1 MSILNLLRGLNVEVD
16 PIKNKVTITG
26 LRFLY
31 VCRDLEKYIGAKM
44 LYSILDNVS
53 YSRLVFSMF
62 YLPDFYHAINTLLTD
77 PKFKRRIRSGREL
90 LAIRTELEKI
100 PLIAN
105 IKIINETEPNAIPK
119 IDKSKLN
126 KIFNNIK
133 LFDYQDKFIDDCI
146 WKSKLL
152 GLNGY
157 LLDAPPG
164 AGKAQPLYSKVKIPG
179 GWTTMGEIQPGDYVE
194 TDEGK
199 YTRVLDTFPQGL
211 RDVYEITFKDG
222 RKVRCDEN
230 HLWKVHFYDWKLP
243 NTCDD
248 GYRIK
253 TTLEMIKEHKRVRS
267 KGKYLKIPLV
277 TGIDRPSYRDVDL
290 PLDPYFLGAILGD
303 GGISG
308 TGVHIHTPDEEIIDK
323 IREKL
328 IPECQIIKNNY
339 IESTCPVFSVVRSG
353 RENGRKN
360 QVKEI
365 LIELGLYG
373 KRAWEKS
380 IPEVYF
386 TGSYHQRLELLK
398 GLLDT
403 DGYAGNGGS
412 IEFSSTSET
421 MALQVQEL
429 VWSIGGICKLAKR
442 QTYFTHK
449 GVKKSGRISYRLNI
463 RHQFPESLF
472 HVTRKRDNLSN
483 DNQYSRHGLKLAI
496 TDIEY
501 IGKEETKCISILSE
515 KKLYLTDN
523 YIVTHNTITSIS
535 LMEVL
540 DADTIIVV
548 CPKKAVNNVWDETI
562 NRIYKEPQS
571 YSMSLPV
578 LHGPSKPAGFDI
590 NDHFIVC
597 HYESLGKLNDYL
609 KSIKI
614 PNKKYAVVLDECLHP
629 DTEVLTPTGF
639 KSIKDVT
646 TDDKVLQYNPDGSN
660 SWVNPSRVVKKPT
673 LESHHYINSR
683 WEQVVTPN
691 HRMIYKQKHRKSGE
705 LSLREKLSK
714 DYYPGD
720 DNTIVSGILIN
731 NGKTKLT
738 PLEKLLIAIQA
749 DGSINY
755 VSEVSKFIKIEFHL
769 TKERKINRLLNI
781 LKDVGIE
788 YSDYS
793 SRNTDRIDK
802 RFLIR
807 IPFEML
813 DFLKGFESCAKKIKS
828 FDSWVDLSDK
838 TSDWC
843 REFIEELVEWDG
855 YKSPPV
861 DGIIKYI
868 YYSSTESIN
877 ADIVQLVAA
886 NCGVRIKRTLSI
898 DDRKETYKDNHR
910 INMMKVS
917 LANNQCTRKVINKHI
932 DPVDFYCVTVPS
944 GMFYVRY
951 NNKVSVTGNCH
962 SLNSHNSERS
972 IQFRELVSKIDP
984 IFCLWMSG
992 TPIKALGTETMTMF
1006 ATIDRLFDKSV
1017 YKSFLKVFGISGVY
1031 AISVMAHRLQLVR
1044 SEIKTNGSGVEQYT
1058 HKVKVTL
1065 QNGADYTLKTISNK
1079 MIDYVKERKE
1089 YYQKNAKKYEED
1101 FFTSIDV
1108 YISEVTR
1115 GRGNTTLFRN
1125 ELEDYLTK
1133 AKTLHNGYSPTDPK
1147 HKQYVLECNYYED
1160 KVIIPRLPNDVKK
1173 IFRKAKS
1180 VYKYVELTI
1189 MGEALGNILGK
1200 ARSRCNADMVK
1211 QLVTDAKVISEDG
1224 EIYQSNLP
1232 DLILNAQAKTIIFTD
1247 YVEVV
1252 KETEYQLKLKGF
1264 KPISIFGETT
1274 SGNGL
1279 ALQTKIFKED
1289 SEINPLITTY
1299 KTLSEAVPLTEANR
1313 VIFLNLPFRSG
1324 TYEQAVKRANRIGQ
1338 TLDVDLFEVTLDT
1351 GEEPNIS
1358 TRNEDILKWSEE
1370 QVALILG
1377 KKLPEENKEILHG
1390 LIETST
1396 IEDKV
1401 KTGINTITKV
1411 ASKFLDW

>member
-16 PIKNKVTITG
+16 PVSNKVTITG

-164 AGKAQPLYSKVKIPG
+164 AGKTA
-179 GWTTMGEIQPGDYVE
+179 
-194 TDEGK
+194 
-199 YTRVLDTFPQGL
+199 
-211 RDVYEITFKDG
+211 
-222 RKVRCDEN
+222 
-230 HLWKVHFYDWKLP
+230 
-243 NTCDD
+243 
-248 GYRIK
+248 
-253 TTLEMIKEHKRVRS
+253 
-267 KGKYLKIPLV
+267 
-277 TGIDRPSYRDVDL
+277 
-290 PLDPYFLGAILGD
+290 A
-303 GGISG
+303 
-308 TGVHIHTPDEEIIDK
+308 
-323 IREKL
+323 
-328 IPECQIIKNNY
+328 
-339 IESTCPVFSVVRSG
+339 
-353 RENGRKN
+353 
-360 QVKEI
+360 
-365 LIELGLYG
+365 
-373 KRAWEKS
+373 
-380 IPEVYF
+380 
-386 TGSYHQRLELLK
+386 
-398 GLLDT
+398 
-403 DGYAGNGGS
+403 
-412 IEFSSTSET
+412 
-421 MALQVQEL
+421 
-429 VWSIGGICKLAKR
+429 
-442 QTYFTHK
+442 
-449 GVKKSGRISYRLNI
+449 
-463 RHQFPESLF
+463 
-472 HVTRKRDNLSN
+472 
-483 DNQYSRHGLKLAI
+483 
-496 TDIEY
+496 
-501 IGKEETKCISILSE
+501 
-515 KKLYLTDN
+515 
-523 YIVTHNTITSIS
+523 SIS

-548 CPKKAVNNVWDETI
+548 CPKKAVNDVWDETI

-578 LHGPSKPAGFDI
+578 LHGLSKPAGFDI

-614 PNKKYAVVLDECLHP
+614 PNKKYAVVLDE
-629 DTEVLTPTGF
+629 
-639 KSIKDVT
+639 S
-646 TDDKVLQYNPDGSN
+646 
-660 SWVNPSRVVKKPT
+660 
-673 LESHHYINSR
+673 
-683 WEQVVTPN
+683 
-691 HRMIYKQKHRKSGE
+691 
-705 LSLREKLSK
+705 
-714 DYYPGD
+714 
-720 DNTIVSGILIN
+720 
-731 NGKTKLT
+731 
-738 PLEKLLIAIQA
+738 
-749 DGSINY
+749 
-755 VSEVSKFIKIEFHL
+755 
-769 TKERKINRLLNI
+769 
-781 LKDVGIE
+781 
-788 YSDYS
+788 
-793 SRNTDRIDK
+793 
-802 RFLIR
+802 
-807 IPFEML
+807 
-813 DFLKGFESCAKKIKS
+813 
-828 FDSWVDLSDK
+828 
-838 TSDWC
+838 
-843 REFIEELVEWDG
+843 
-855 YKSPPV
+855 
-861 DGIIKYI
+861 
-868 YYSSTESIN
+868 
-877 ADIVQLVAA
+877 
-886 NCGVRIKRTLSI
+886 
-898 DDRKETYKDNHR
+898 
-910 INMMKVS
+910 
-917 LANNQCTRKVINKHI
+917 
-932 DPVDFYCVTVPS
+932 
-944 GMFYVRY
+944 
-951 NNKVSVTGNCH
+951 H

-1044 SEIKTNGSGVEQYT
+1044 SEIKTNGSGVEQY

-1089 YYQKNAKKYEED
+1089 YYQKNAKKYEDD
-1101 FFTSIDV
+1101 FFSSIEV
-1108 YISEVTR
+1108 YRSCVVK
-1115 GRGNTTLFRN
+1115 GRGDTGFFRAD
-1125 ELEDYLTK
+1125 LEDYLSK

-1173 IFRKAKS
+1173 VFRKAKS

-1396 IEDKV
+1396 IEDKI
-1401 KTGINTITKV
+1401 KTGIDTVTRV

>member
-16 PIKNKVTITG
+16 PIRNKVEITG

-119 IDKSKLN
+119 LDKSKLN
-126 KIFNNIK
+126 RIFNNIK
-133 LFDYQDKFIDDCI
+133 LFDYQDKFIDDCV

-157 LLDAPPG
+157 LLDAG
-164 AGKAQPLYSKVKIPG
+164 AG
-179 GWTTMGEIQPGDYVE
+179 T
-194 TDEGK
+194 GK
-199 YTRVLDTFPQGL
+199 T
-211 RDVYEITFKDG
+211 
-222 RKVRCDEN
+222 
-230 HLWKVHFYDWKLP
+230 
-243 NTCDD
+243 
-248 GYRIK
+248 
-253 TTLEMIKEHKRVRS
+253 
-267 KGKYLKIPLV
+267 
-277 TGIDRPSYRDVDL
+277 
-290 PLDPYFLGAILGD
+290 IL
-303 GGISG
+303 
-308 TGVHIHTPDEEIIDK
+308 
-323 IREKL
+323 
-328 IPECQIIKNNY
+328 
-339 IESTCPVFSVVRSG
+339 
-353 RENGRKN
+353 
-360 QVKEI
+360 
-365 LIELGLYG
+365 
-373 KRAWEKS
+373 
-380 IPEVYF
+380 
-386 TGSYHQRLELLK
+386 
-398 GLLDT
+398 
-403 DGYAGNGGS
+403 
-412 IEFSSTSET
+412 
-421 MALQVQEL
+421 
-429 VWSIGGICKLAKR
+429 
-442 QTYFTHK
+442 
-449 GVKKSGRISYRLNI
+449 
-463 RHQFPESLF
+463 
-472 HVTRKRDNLSN
+472 
-483 DNQYSRHGLKLAI
+483 
-496 TDIEY
+496 
-501 IGKEETKCISILSE
+501 
-515 KKLYLTDN
+515 
-523 YIVTHNTITSIS
+523 SIS
-535 LMEVL
+535 LAEML
-540 DADTIIVV
+540 DSDTIIVIS
-548 CPKKAVNNVWDETI
+548 PKKAVNDVWDETI
-562 NRIYKEPQS
+562 TRIYKEPQS

-590 NDHFIVC
+590 NDRFIVC

-614 PNKKYAVVLDECLHP
+614 PNKRYFVVLDE
-629 DTEVLTPTGF
+629 
-639 KSIKDVT
+639 
-646 TDDKVLQYNPDGSN
+646 
-660 SWVNPSRVVKKPT
+660 
-673 LESHHYINSR
+673 
-683 WEQVVTPN
+683 
-691 HRMIYKQKHRKSGE
+691 
-705 LSLREKLSK
+705 
-714 DYYPGD
+714 
-720 DNTIVSGILIN
+720 
-731 NGKTKLT
+731 
-738 PLEKLLIAIQA
+738 
-749 DGSINY
+749 
-755 VSEVSKFIKIEFHL
+755 
-769 TKERKINRLLNI
+769 
-781 LKDVGIE
+781 
-788 YSDYS
+788 
-793 SRNTDRIDK
+793 
-802 RFLIR
+802 
-807 IPFEML
+807 
-813 DFLKGFESCAKKIKS
+813 
-828 FDSWVDLSDK
+828 
-838 TSDWC
+838 
-843 REFIEELVEWDG
+843 
-855 YKSPPV
+855 
-861 DGIIKYI
+861 
-868 YYSSTESIN
+868 
-877 ADIVQLVAA
+877 
-886 NCGVRIKRTLSI
+886 
-898 DDRKETYKDNHR
+898 
-910 INMMKVS
+910 
-917 LANNQCTRKVINKHI
+917 
-932 DPVDFYCVTVPS
+932 
-944 GMFYVRY
+944 
-951 NNKVSVTGNCH
+951 CH

-1089 YYQKNAKKYEED
+1089 YYQKNAKKYEDD
-1101 FFTSIDV
+1101 FFSSIEV
-1108 YISEVTR
+1108 YRSRVVK
-1115 GRGNTTLFRN
+1115 GRGDTSFFRAD
-1125 ELEDYLTK
+1125 LEDYLSK

-1173 IFRKAKS
+1173 VFRKAKS

-1211 QLVTDAKVISEDG
+1211 QLVADAKVISEDG

-1396 IEDKV
+1396 IEDKI
-1401 KTGINTITKV
+1401 KTGIGTVTRV

>member
-1 MSILNLLRGLNVEVD
+1 MSILNLLRELNVEVD

-105 IKIINETEPNAIPK
+105 IKIINETDPNTIPK

-157 LLDAPPG
+157 LLDAPMG
-164 AGKAQPLYSKVKIPG
+164 SGKS
-179 GWTTMGEIQPGDYVE
+179 
-194 TDEGK
+194 
-199 YTRVLDTFPQGL
+199 
-211 RDVYEITFKDG
+211 
-222 RKVRCDEN
+222 
-230 HLWKVHFYDWKLP
+230 
-243 NTCDD
+243 
-248 GYRIK
+248 
-253 TTLEMIKEHKRVRS
+253 
-267 KGKYLKIPLV
+267 
-277 TGIDRPSYRDVDL
+277 
-290 PLDPYFLGAILGD
+290 ILG
-303 GGISG
+303 
-308 TGVHIHTPDEEIIDK
+308 V
-323 IREKL
+323 
-328 IPECQIIKNNY
+328 
-339 IESTCPVFSVVRSG
+339 
-353 RENGRKN
+353 
-360 QVKEI
+360 
-365 LIELGLYG
+365 
-373 KRAWEKS
+373 
-380 IPEVYF
+380 
-386 TGSYHQRLELLK
+386 
-398 GLLDT
+398 
-403 DGYAGNGGS
+403 
-412 IEFSSTSET
+412 
-421 MALQVQEL
+421 
-429 VWSIGGICKLAKR
+429 
-442 QTYFTHK
+442 
-449 GVKKSGRISYRLNI
+449 
-463 RHQFPESLF
+463 
-472 HVTRKRDNLSN
+472 
-483 DNQYSRHGLKLAI
+483 
-496 TDIEY
+496 
-501 IGKEETKCISILSE
+501 
-515 KKLYLTDN
+515 
-523 YIVTHNTITSIS
+523 S
-535 LMEVL
+535 LMEIL
-540 DADTIIVV
+540 NIDTIIVV
-548 CPKKAVNNVWDETI
+548 CPKKAINNVWDETI
-562 NRIYKEPQS
+562 NRIYKEPQP

-590 NDHFIVC
+590 NDRFIVC

-609 KSIKI
+609 NSIKL
-614 PNKKYAVVLDECLHP
+614 PNKRYGILLDE
-629 DTEVLTPTGF
+629 
-639 KSIKDVT
+639 S
-646 TDDKVLQYNPDGSN
+646 
-660 SWVNPSRVVKKPT
+660 
-673 LESHHYINSR
+673 
-683 WEQVVTPN
+683 
-691 HRMIYKQKHRKSGE
+691 
-705 LSLREKLSK
+705 
-714 DYYPGD
+714 
-720 DNTIVSGILIN
+720 
-731 NGKTKLT
+731 
-738 PLEKLLIAIQA
+738 
-749 DGSINY
+749 
-755 VSEVSKFIKIEFHL
+755 
-769 TKERKINRLLNI
+769 
-781 LKDVGIE
+781 
-788 YSDYS
+788 
-793 SRNTDRIDK
+793 
-802 RFLIR
+802 
-807 IPFEML
+807 
-813 DFLKGFESCAKKIKS
+813 
-828 FDSWVDLSDK
+828 
-838 TSDWC
+838 
-843 REFIEELVEWDG
+843 
-855 YKSPPV
+855 
-861 DGIIKYI
+861 
-868 YYSSTESIN
+868 
-877 ADIVQLVAA
+877 
-886 NCGVRIKRTLSI
+886 
-898 DDRKETYKDNHR
+898 
-910 INMMKVS
+910 
-917 LANNQCTRKVINKHI
+917 
-932 DPVDFYCVTVPS
+932 
-944 GMFYVRY
+944 
-951 NNKVSVTGNCH
+951 H

-1044 SEIKTNGSGVEQYT
+1044 SEIKTKGSGVEQFT

-1065 QNGADYTLKTISNK
+1065 QNGSDYTLKTISNK
-1079 MIDYVKERKE
+1079 IIDYVKERKE

-1108 YISEVTR
+1108 YISEVSKAHGDNVR
-1115 GRGNTTLFRN
+1115 FRS

-1133 AKTLHNGYSPTDPK
+1133 AKTLHNGYSPTDEK
-1147 HKQYVLECNYYED
+1147 HKRYVIECNHYED

-1200 ARSRCNADMVK
+1200 SRSRCNADMVK

-1224 EIYQSNLP
+1224 EVYQSNLP

-1390 LIETST
+1390 LIESST

-1401 KTGINTITKV
+1401 KTGIDKITKV

>member
-16 PIKNKVTITG
+16 TVSNKVTITG

-100 PLIAN
+100 PLVAN
-105 IKIINETEPNAIPK
+105 IKIINSTDPSAIPK

-126 KIFNNIK
+126 KIFNSIK

-157 LLDAPPG
+157 LLDAG
-164 AGKAQPLYSKVKIPG
+164 AGL
-179 GWTTMGEIQPGDYVE
+179 
-194 TDEGK
+194 GK
-199 YTRVLDTFPQGL
+199 T
-211 RDVYEITFKDG
+211 I
-222 RKVRCDEN
+222 
-230 HLWKVHFYDWKLP
+230 
-243 NTCDD
+243 
-248 GYRIK
+248 
-253 TTLEMIKEHKRVRS
+253 
-267 KGKYLKIPLV
+267 
-277 TGIDRPSYRDVDL
+277 
-290 PLDPYFLGAILGD
+290 
-303 GGISG
+303 
-308 TGVHIHTPDEEIIDK
+308 
-323 IREKL
+323 
-328 IPECQIIKNNY
+328 
-339 IESTCPVFSVVRSG
+339 
-353 RENGRKN
+353 
-360 QVKEI
+360 
-365 LIELGLYG
+365 
-373 KRAWEKS
+373 
-380 IPEVYF
+380 
-386 TGSYHQRLELLK
+386 
-398 GLLDT
+398 
-403 DGYAGNGGS
+403 
-412 IEFSSTSET
+412 
-421 MALQVQEL
+421 
-429 VWSIGGICKLAKR
+429 
-442 QTYFTHK
+442 
-449 GVKKSGRISYRLNI
+449 
-463 RHQFPESLF
+463 
-472 HVTRKRDNLSN
+472 
-483 DNQYSRHGLKLAI
+483 LAI
-496 TDIEY
+496 
-501 IGKEETKCISILSE
+501 
-515 KKLYLTDN
+515 
-523 YIVTHNTITSIS
+523 S
-535 LMEVL
+535 LAEML

-548 CPKKAVNNVWDETI
+548 CPKKAVNDVWDETI

-590 NDHFIVC
+590 NDRFIVC
-597 HYESLGKLNDYL
+597 HYESLGKLNEYL
-609 KSIKI
+609 NSIKI
-614 PNKKYAVVLDECLHP
+614 PNKRYFTVLDE
-629 DTEVLTPTGF
+629 
-639 KSIKDVT
+639 S
-646 TDDKVLQYNPDGSN
+646 
-660 SWVNPSRVVKKPT
+660 
-673 LESHHYINSR
+673 
-683 WEQVVTPN
+683 
-691 HRMIYKQKHRKSGE
+691 
-705 LSLREKLSK
+705 
-714 DYYPGD
+714 
-720 DNTIVSGILIN
+720 
-731 NGKTKLT
+731 
-738 PLEKLLIAIQA
+738 
-749 DGSINY
+749 
-755 VSEVSKFIKIEFHL
+755 
-769 TKERKINRLLNI
+769 
-781 LKDVGIE
+781 
-788 YSDYS
+788 
-793 SRNTDRIDK
+793 
-802 RFLIR
+802 
-807 IPFEML
+807 
-813 DFLKGFESCAKKIKS
+813 
-828 FDSWVDLSDK
+828 
-838 TSDWC
+838 
-843 REFIEELVEWDG
+843 
-855 YKSPPV
+855 
-861 DGIIKYI
+861 
-868 YYSSTESIN
+868 
-877 ADIVQLVAA
+877 
-886 NCGVRIKRTLSI
+886 
-898 DDRKETYKDNHR
+898 
-910 INMMKVS
+910 
-917 LANNQCTRKVINKHI
+917 
-932 DPVDFYCVTVPS
+932 
-944 GMFYVRY
+944 
-951 NNKVSVTGNCH
+951 H

-1065 QNGADYTLKTISNK
+1065 QNGTDYTLKTISNK

-1089 YYQKNAKKYEED
+1089 YYQKNAKKYEDD
-1101 FFTSIDV
+1101 FFSSIEV
-1108 YISEVTR
+1108 YRSRVVK
-1115 GRGNTTLFRN
+1115 GRGDTGFFRAD
-1125 ELEDYLTK
+1125 LEDYLSK

-1160 KVIIPRLPNDVKK
+1160 KVITPRLPNDVKK
-1173 IFRKAKS
+1173 VFRKAKS

-1279 ALQTKIFKED
+1279 ALQTKIFKEN

-1396 IEDKV
+1396 IEDKI
-1401 KTGINTITKV
+1401 KTGIDTVTRV

>member
-16 PIKNKVTITG
+16 PVSNKVTITG

-53 YSRLVFSMF
+53 YSRLRFSMF

-105 IKIINETEPNAIPK
+105 IKVINETEPNAIPK
-119 IDKSKLN
+119 LDKSKLN
-126 KIFNNIK
+126 RIFNNIK
-133 LFDYQDKFIDDCI
+133 LFDYQDKFIDDCV

-157 LLDAPPG
+157 LLDAP
-164 AGKAQPLYSKVKIPG
+164 AGS
-179 GWTTMGEIQPGDYVE
+179 
-194 TDEGK
+194 GK
-199 YTRVLDTFPQGL
+199 
-211 RDVYEITFKDG
+211 
-222 RKVRCDEN
+222 
-230 HLWKVHFYDWKLP
+230 
-243 NTCDD
+243 
-248 GYRIK
+248 
-253 TTLEMIKEHKRVRS
+253 
-267 KGKYLKIPLV
+267 
-277 TGIDRPSYRDVDL
+277 
-290 PLDPYFLGAILGD
+290 
-303 GGISG
+303 
-308 TGVHIHTPDEEIIDK
+308 
-323 IREKL
+323 
-328 IPECQIIKNNY
+328 
-339 IESTCPVFSVVRSG
+339 
-353 RENGRKN
+353 
-360 QVKEI
+360 
-365 LIELGLYG
+365 
-373 KRAWEKS
+373 
-380 IPEVYF
+380 
-386 TGSYHQRLELLK
+386 
-398 GLLDT
+398 
-403 DGYAGNGGS
+403 
-412 IEFSSTSET
+412 
-421 MALQVQEL
+421 
-429 VWSIGGICKLAKR
+429 
-442 QTYFTHK
+442 
-449 GVKKSGRISYRLNI
+449 
-463 RHQFPESLF
+463 
-472 HVTRKRDNLSN
+472 
-483 DNQYSRHGLKLAI
+483 
-496 TDIEY
+496 
-501 IGKEETKCISILSE
+501 SILS
-515 KKLYLTDN
+515 
-523 YIVTHNTITSIS
+523 IS
-535 LMEVL
+535 LVEIL
-540 DADTIIVV
+540 DIDTIIVV
-548 CPKKAVNNVWDETI
+548 CPKKAVNDVWDETI
-562 NRIYKEPQS
+562 TRIYKEPQP
-571 YSMSLPV
+571 YSMSLPI

-590 NDHFIVC
+590 NDRFIVC

-614 PNKKYAVVLDECLHP
+614 PNKRYGVILDE
-629 DTEVLTPTGF
+629 
-639 KSIKDVT
+639 S
-646 TDDKVLQYNPDGSN
+646 
-660 SWVNPSRVVKKPT
+660 
-673 LESHHYINSR
+673 
-683 WEQVVTPN
+683 
-691 HRMIYKQKHRKSGE
+691 
-705 LSLREKLSK
+705 
-714 DYYPGD
+714 
-720 DNTIVSGILIN
+720 
-731 NGKTKLT
+731 
-738 PLEKLLIAIQA
+738 
-749 DGSINY
+749 
-755 VSEVSKFIKIEFHL
+755 
-769 TKERKINRLLNI
+769 
-781 LKDVGIE
+781 
-788 YSDYS
+788 
-793 SRNTDRIDK
+793 
-802 RFLIR
+802 
-807 IPFEML
+807 
-813 DFLKGFESCAKKIKS
+813 
-828 FDSWVDLSDK
+828 
-838 TSDWC
+838 
-843 REFIEELVEWDG
+843 
-855 YKSPPV
+855 
-861 DGIIKYI
+861 
-868 YYSSTESIN
+868 
-877 ADIVQLVAA
+877 
-886 NCGVRIKRTLSI
+886 
-898 DDRKETYKDNHR
+898 
-910 INMMKVS
+910 
-917 LANNQCTRKVINKHI
+917 
-932 DPVDFYCVTVPS
+932 
-944 GMFYVRY
+944 
-951 NNKVSVTGNCH
+951 H

-1089 YYQKNAKKYEED
+1089 YYQKNDKKYEDD
-1101 FFTSIDV
+1101 FFSSIEV
-1108 YISEVTR
+1108 YRSRVVK
-1115 GRGNTTLFRN
+1115 GRGDTGFFRAD
-1125 ELEDYLTK
+1125 LEDYLFK

-1173 IFRKAKS
+1173 VFRKAKS

-1224 EIYQSNLP
+1224 EIYQSNLS

-1396 IEDKV
+1396 IEDKI
-1401 KTGINTITKV
+1401 KTGIDTVTRV

>member
-16 PIKNKVTITG
+16 PVRNKVEITG

-31 VCRDLEKYIGAKM
+31 VCRDLEKYIGSKM

-105 IKIINETEPNAIPK
+105 IKVINETEPNAIPK
-119 IDKSKLN
+119 LDKSKLN
-126 KIFNNIK
+126 RIFNNIK
-133 LFDYQDKFIDDCI
+133 LFDYQDKFIDDCV

-157 LLDAPPG
+157 LLDAG
-164 AGKAQPLYSKVKIPG
+164 AG
-179 GWTTMGEIQPGDYVE
+179 T
-194 TDEGK
+194 GK
-199 YTRVLDTFPQGL
+199 T
-211 RDVYEITFKDG
+211 
-222 RKVRCDEN
+222 
-230 HLWKVHFYDWKLP
+230 
-243 NTCDD
+243 
-248 GYRIK
+248 
-253 TTLEMIKEHKRVRS
+253 
-267 KGKYLKIPLV
+267 
-277 TGIDRPSYRDVDL
+277 
-290 PLDPYFLGAILGD
+290 IL
-303 GGISG
+303 
-308 TGVHIHTPDEEIIDK
+308 
-323 IREKL
+323 
-328 IPECQIIKNNY
+328 
-339 IESTCPVFSVVRSG
+339 
-353 RENGRKN
+353 
-360 QVKEI
+360 
-365 LIELGLYG
+365 
-373 KRAWEKS
+373 
-380 IPEVYF
+380 
-386 TGSYHQRLELLK
+386 
-398 GLLDT
+398 
-403 DGYAGNGGS
+403 
-412 IEFSSTSET
+412 
-421 MALQVQEL
+421 
-429 VWSIGGICKLAKR
+429 
-442 QTYFTHK
+442 
-449 GVKKSGRISYRLNI
+449 
-463 RHQFPESLF
+463 
-472 HVTRKRDNLSN
+472 
-483 DNQYSRHGLKLAI
+483 
-496 TDIEY
+496 
-501 IGKEETKCISILSE
+501 
-515 KKLYLTDN
+515 
-523 YIVTHNTITSIS
+523 SIS
-535 LMEVL
+535 LAEML
-540 DADTIIVV
+540 DSDTIIVIS
-548 CPKKAVNNVWDETI
+548 PKKAVNDVWDETI

-578 LHGPSKPAGFDI
+578 LHGSSKPAGFDI
-590 NDHFIVC
+590 NDRFIVC

-609 KSIKI
+609 NSIKI
-614 PNKKYAVVLDECLHP
+614 PNKRYFVVLDE
-629 DTEVLTPTGF
+629 
-639 KSIKDVT
+639 
-646 TDDKVLQYNPDGSN
+646 
-660 SWVNPSRVVKKPT
+660 
-673 LESHHYINSR
+673 
-683 WEQVVTPN
+683 
-691 HRMIYKQKHRKSGE
+691 
-705 LSLREKLSK
+705 
-714 DYYPGD
+714 
-720 DNTIVSGILIN
+720 
-731 NGKTKLT
+731 
-738 PLEKLLIAIQA
+738 
-749 DGSINY
+749 
-755 VSEVSKFIKIEFHL
+755 
-769 TKERKINRLLNI
+769 
-781 LKDVGIE
+781 
-788 YSDYS
+788 
-793 SRNTDRIDK
+793 
-802 RFLIR
+802 
-807 IPFEML
+807 
-813 DFLKGFESCAKKIKS
+813 
-828 FDSWVDLSDK
+828 
-838 TSDWC
+838 
-843 REFIEELVEWDG
+843 
-855 YKSPPV
+855 
-861 DGIIKYI
+861 
-868 YYSSTESIN
+868 
-877 ADIVQLVAA
+877 
-886 NCGVRIKRTLSI
+886 
-898 DDRKETYKDNHR
+898 
-910 INMMKVS
+910 
-917 LANNQCTRKVINKHI
+917 
-932 DPVDFYCVTVPS
+932 
-944 GMFYVRY
+944 
-951 NNKVSVTGNCH
+951 CH

-1089 YYQKNAKKYEED
+1089 YYQKNAKKYEDD
-1101 FFTSIDV
+1101 FFSSIEV
-1108 YISEVTR
+1108 YRSRVVK
-1115 GRGNTTLFRN
+1115 GRGGTSFFRAD
-1125 ELEDYLTK
+1125 LEDYLSK

-1173 IFRKAKS
+1173 VFRKAKS

-1396 IEDKV
+1396 IEDKI
-1401 KTGINTITKV
+1401 KTGIDTVTRV

>member
-16 PIKNKVTITG
+16 PIRNKVTITG

-119 IDKSKLN
+119 LDKSKLN

-133 LFDYQDKFIDDCI
+133 LFDYQDKFIDDCV

-157 LLDAPPG
+157 LLDAG
-164 AGKAQPLYSKVKIPG
+164 AG
-179 GWTTMGEIQPGDYVE
+179 T
-194 TDEGK
+194 GK
-199 YTRVLDTFPQGL
+199 T
-211 RDVYEITFKDG
+211 
-222 RKVRCDEN
+222 
-230 HLWKVHFYDWKLP
+230 
-243 NTCDD
+243 
-248 GYRIK
+248 
-253 TTLEMIKEHKRVRS
+253 
-267 KGKYLKIPLV
+267 
-277 TGIDRPSYRDVDL
+277 
-290 PLDPYFLGAILGD
+290 IL
-303 GGISG
+303 
-308 TGVHIHTPDEEIIDK
+308 
-323 IREKL
+323 
-328 IPECQIIKNNY
+328 
-339 IESTCPVFSVVRSG
+339 
-353 RENGRKN
+353 
-360 QVKEI
+360 
-365 LIELGLYG
+365 
-373 KRAWEKS
+373 
-380 IPEVYF
+380 
-386 TGSYHQRLELLK
+386 
-398 GLLDT
+398 
-403 DGYAGNGGS
+403 
-412 IEFSSTSET
+412 
-421 MALQVQEL
+421 
-429 VWSIGGICKLAKR
+429 
-442 QTYFTHK
+442 
-449 GVKKSGRISYRLNI
+449 
-463 RHQFPESLF
+463 
-472 HVTRKRDNLSN
+472 
-483 DNQYSRHGLKLAI
+483 
-496 TDIEY
+496 
-501 IGKEETKCISILSE
+501 
-515 KKLYLTDN
+515 
-523 YIVTHNTITSIS
+523 SIS
-535 LMEVL
+535 LAEML
-540 DADTIIVV
+540 DSDTIIVIS
-548 CPKKAVNNVWDETI
+548 PKKAVNDVWDETI
-562 NRIYKEPQS
+562 TRIYKEPQS
-571 YSMSLPV
+571 YSMSLPI

-590 NDHFIVC
+590 DDRFIVC

-609 KSIKI
+609 NSIKI
-614 PNKKYAVVLDECLHP
+614 PNKRYFVVLDE
-629 DTEVLTPTGF
+629 
-639 KSIKDVT
+639 
-646 TDDKVLQYNPDGSN
+646 
-660 SWVNPSRVVKKPT
+660 
-673 LESHHYINSR
+673 
-683 WEQVVTPN
+683 
-691 HRMIYKQKHRKSGE
+691 
-705 LSLREKLSK
+705 
-714 DYYPGD
+714 
-720 DNTIVSGILIN
+720 
-731 NGKTKLT
+731 
-738 PLEKLLIAIQA
+738 
-749 DGSINY
+749 
-755 VSEVSKFIKIEFHL
+755 
-769 TKERKINRLLNI
+769 
-781 LKDVGIE
+781 
-788 YSDYS
+788 
-793 SRNTDRIDK
+793 
-802 RFLIR
+802 
-807 IPFEML
+807 
-813 DFLKGFESCAKKIKS
+813 
-828 FDSWVDLSDK
+828 
-838 TSDWC
+838 
-843 REFIEELVEWDG
+843 
-855 YKSPPV
+855 
-861 DGIIKYI
+861 
-868 YYSSTESIN
+868 
-877 ADIVQLVAA
+877 
-886 NCGVRIKRTLSI
+886 
-898 DDRKETYKDNHR
+898 
-910 INMMKVS
+910 
-917 LANNQCTRKVINKHI
+917 
-932 DPVDFYCVTVPS
+932 
-944 GMFYVRY
+944 
-951 NNKVSVTGNCH
+951 CH

-1089 YYQKNAKKYEED
+1089 YYQKNAKKYEND
-1101 FFTSIDV
+1101 FFSSIEV
-1108 YISEVTR
+1108 YRSRVVK
-1115 GRGNTTLFRN
+1115 GRGDTSFFRAD
-1125 ELEDYLTK
+1125 LEDYLSK

-1173 IFRKAKS
+1173 VFRKAKS

-1211 QLVTDAKVISEDG
+1211 QLVADAKVISEDG

-1390 LIETST
+1390 LIEAST
-1396 IEDKV
+1396 IEDKI
-1401 KTGINTITKV
+1401 KTGIDTVTRV

>member
-164 AGKAQPLYSKVKIPG
+164 AGKTA
-179 GWTTMGEIQPGDYVE
+179 
-194 TDEGK
+194 
-199 YTRVLDTFPQGL
+199 
-211 RDVYEITFKDG
+211 
-222 RKVRCDEN
+222 
-230 HLWKVHFYDWKLP
+230 
-243 NTCDD
+243 
-248 GYRIK
+248 
-253 TTLEMIKEHKRVRS
+253 
-267 KGKYLKIPLV
+267 
-277 TGIDRPSYRDVDL
+277 
-290 PLDPYFLGAILGD
+290 A
-303 GGISG
+303 
-308 TGVHIHTPDEEIIDK
+308 
-323 IREKL
+323 
-328 IPECQIIKNNY
+328 
-339 IESTCPVFSVVRSG
+339 
-353 RENGRKN
+353 
-360 QVKEI
+360 
-365 LIELGLYG
+365 
-373 KRAWEKS
+373 
-380 IPEVYF
+380 
-386 TGSYHQRLELLK
+386 
-398 GLLDT
+398 
-403 DGYAGNGGS
+403 
-412 IEFSSTSET
+412 
-421 MALQVQEL
+421 
-429 VWSIGGICKLAKR
+429 
-442 QTYFTHK
+442 
-449 GVKKSGRISYRLNI
+449 
-463 RHQFPESLF
+463 
-472 HVTRKRDNLSN
+472 
-483 DNQYSRHGLKLAI
+483 
-496 TDIEY
+496 
-501 IGKEETKCISILSE
+501 
-515 KKLYLTDN
+515 
-523 YIVTHNTITSIS
+523 SIS

-548 CPKKAVNNVWDETI
+548 CPKKAVNDVWDETI

-590 NDHFIVC
+590 NNHFIVC

-609 KSIKI
+609 NSIKI
-614 PNKKYAVVLDECLHP
+614 PNKKYAVVLDE
-629 DTEVLTPTGF
+629 
-639 KSIKDVT
+639 
-646 TDDKVLQYNPDGSN
+646 
-660 SWVNPSRVVKKPT
+660 
-673 LESHHYINSR
+673 SHL
-683 WEQVVTPN
+683 
-691 HRMIYKQKHRKSGE
+691 M
-705 LSLREKLSK
+705 
-714 DYYPGD
+714 
-720 DNTIVSGILIN
+720 
-731 NGKTKLT
+731 
-738 PLEKLLIAIQA
+738 
-749 DGSINY
+749 
-755 VSEVSKFIKIEFHL
+755 
-769 TKERKINRLLNI
+769 
-781 LKDVGIE
+781 
-788 YSDYS
+788 
-793 SRNTDRIDK
+793 
-802 RFLIR
+802 
-807 IPFEML
+807 
-813 DFLKGFESCAKKIKS
+813 
-828 FDSWVDLSDK
+828 
-838 TSDWC
+838 
-843 REFIEELVEWDG
+843 
-855 YKSPPV
+855 
-861 DGIIKYI
+861 
-868 YYSSTESIN
+868 
-877 ADIVQLVAA
+877 
-886 NCGVRIKRTLSI
+886 
-898 DDRKETYKDNHR
+898 
-910 INMMKVS
+910 
-917 LANNQCTRKVINKHI
+917 
-932 DPVDFYCVTVPS
+932 
-944 GMFYVRY
+944 
-951 NNKVSVTGNCH
+951 
-962 SLNSHNSERS
+962 NSHNSERS

-1101 FFTSIDV
+1101 FFSSIEV
-1108 YISEVTR
+1108 YRSCVVK
-1115 GRGNTTLFRN
+1115 GRGDTSFFRAD
-1125 ELEDYLTK
+1125 LEDYLSK

>member
-16 PIKNKVTITG
+16 PVSNKVTITG

-31 VCRDLEKYIGAKM
+31 VCRDLEKYIGPKM

-164 AGKAQPLYSKVKIPG
+164 AGKTA
-179 GWTTMGEIQPGDYVE
+179 
-194 TDEGK
+194 
-199 YTRVLDTFPQGL
+199 
-211 RDVYEITFKDG
+211 
-222 RKVRCDEN
+222 
-230 HLWKVHFYDWKLP
+230 
-243 NTCDD
+243 
-248 GYRIK
+248 
-253 TTLEMIKEHKRVRS
+253 
-267 KGKYLKIPLV
+267 
-277 TGIDRPSYRDVDL
+277 
-290 PLDPYFLGAILGD
+290 A
-303 GGISG
+303 
-308 TGVHIHTPDEEIIDK
+308 
-323 IREKL
+323 
-328 IPECQIIKNNY
+328 
-339 IESTCPVFSVVRSG
+339 
-353 RENGRKN
+353 
-360 QVKEI
+360 
-365 LIELGLYG
+365 
-373 KRAWEKS
+373 
-380 IPEVYF
+380 
-386 TGSYHQRLELLK
+386 
-398 GLLDT
+398 
-403 DGYAGNGGS
+403 
-412 IEFSSTSET
+412 
-421 MALQVQEL
+421 
-429 VWSIGGICKLAKR
+429 
-442 QTYFTHK
+442 
-449 GVKKSGRISYRLNI
+449 
-463 RHQFPESLF
+463 
-472 HVTRKRDNLSN
+472 
-483 DNQYSRHGLKLAI
+483 
-496 TDIEY
+496 
-501 IGKEETKCISILSE
+501 
-515 KKLYLTDN
+515 
-523 YIVTHNTITSIS
+523 SIS

-548 CPKKAVNNVWDETI
+548 CPKKAVNDVWDETI

-571 YSMSLPV
+571 YSLSLPV

-646 TDDKVLQYNPDGSN
+646 IDDKVLQYNPDGSN

-793 SRNTDRIDK
+793 SRNTDRTDK

-917 LANNQCTRKVINKHI
+917 LANNQCTRKVINKYI

-1089 YYQKNAKKYEED
+1089 YYQKNAKKYEDD
-1101 FFTSIDV
+1101 FFSSIEV
-1108 YISEVTR
+1108 YRSCVVK
-1115 GRGNTTLFRN
+1115 GRGDTSFFRAD
-1125 ELEDYLTK
+1125 LEDYLSK

-1396 IEDKV
+1396 IEDKI
-1401 KTGINTITKV
+1401 KTGIDTVTRV

>member
-16 PIKNKVTITG
+16 PVKNKVIITG

-62 YLPDFYHAINTLLTD
+62 YLPDFYHTINTLLTD

-105 IKIINETEPNAIPK
+105 IKIINETEHNRIPK

-133 LFDYQDKFIDDCI
+133 LFDYQDKFIDDCV

-164 AGKAQPLYSKVKIPG
+164 
-179 GWTTMGEIQPGDYVE
+179 
-194 TDEGK
+194 
-199 YTRVLDTFPQGL
+199 
-211 RDVYEITFKDG
+211 
-222 RKVRCDEN
+222 
-230 HLWKVHFYDWKLP
+230 
-243 NTCDD
+243 
-248 GYRIK
+248 
-253 TTLEMIKEHKRVRS
+253 
-267 KGKYLKIPLV
+267 
-277 TGIDRPSYRDVDL
+277 
-290 PLDPYFLGAILGD
+290 
-303 GGISG
+303 SG
-308 TGVHIHTPDEEIIDK
+308 
-323 IREKL
+323 
-328 IPECQIIKNNY
+328 
-339 IESTCPVFSVVRSG
+339 
-353 RENGRKN
+353 
-360 QVKEI
+360 
-365 LIELGLYG
+365 
-373 KRAWEKS
+373 KS
-380 IPEVYF
+380 I
-386 TGSYHQRLELLK
+386 S
-398 GLLDT
+398 
-403 DGYAGNGGS
+403 
-412 IEFSSTSET
+412 
-421 MALQVQEL
+421 
-429 VWSIGGICKLAKR
+429 
-442 QTYFTHK
+442 
-449 GVKKSGRISYRLNI
+449 
-463 RHQFPESLF
+463 
-472 HVTRKRDNLSN
+472 
-483 DNQYSRHGLKLAI
+483 
-496 TDIEY
+496 
-501 IGKEETKCISILSE
+501 
-515 KKLYLTDN
+515 
-523 YIVTHNTITSIS
+523 SIS
-535 LMEVL
+535 LMEILGV
-540 DADTIIVV
+540 DTIIVV
-548 CPKKAVNNVWDETI
+548 CPKKAVNDVWDETI
-562 NRIYKEPQS
+562 TRIYKEPQP
-571 YSMSLPV
+571 YSMSLPI

-590 NDHFIVC
+590 NDRFIVC

-614 PNKKYAVVLDECLHP
+614 PNKRYGVILDE
-629 DTEVLTPTGF
+629 
-639 KSIKDVT
+639 S
-646 TDDKVLQYNPDGSN
+646 
-660 SWVNPSRVVKKPT
+660 
-673 LESHHYINSR
+673 
-683 WEQVVTPN
+683 
-691 HRMIYKQKHRKSGE
+691 
-705 LSLREKLSK
+705 
-714 DYYPGD
+714 
-720 DNTIVSGILIN
+720 
-731 NGKTKLT
+731 
-738 PLEKLLIAIQA
+738 
-749 DGSINY
+749 
-755 VSEVSKFIKIEFHL
+755 
-769 TKERKINRLLNI
+769 
-781 LKDVGIE
+781 
-788 YSDYS
+788 
-793 SRNTDRIDK
+793 
-802 RFLIR
+802 
-807 IPFEML
+807 
-813 DFLKGFESCAKKIKS
+813 
-828 FDSWVDLSDK
+828 
-838 TSDWC
+838 
-843 REFIEELVEWDG
+843 
-855 YKSPPV
+855 
-861 DGIIKYI
+861 
-868 YYSSTESIN
+868 
-877 ADIVQLVAA
+877 
-886 NCGVRIKRTLSI
+886 
-898 DDRKETYKDNHR
+898 
-910 INMMKVS
+910 
-917 LANNQCTRKVINKHI
+917 
-932 DPVDFYCVTVPS
+932 
-944 GMFYVRY
+944 
-951 NNKVSVTGNCH
+951 H

-972 IQFRELVSKIDP
+972 IQFRDLVSKIDP

-1044 SEIKTNGSGVEQYT
+1044 SEIKTQGSGVEQFT

-1089 YYQKNAKKYEED
+1089 YYQKNAKKYEDD
-1101 FFTSIDV
+1101 FFSSIEV
-1108 YISEVTR
+1108 YRSRVVK
-1115 GRGNTTLFRN
+1115 GRGDTNFFRAD
-1125 ELEDYLTK
+1125 LEDYLSK
-1133 AKTLHNGYSPTDPK
+1133 AKTLHSGYSPTDPK
-1147 HKQYVLECNYYED
+1147 HKQYVLDCNHYED

-1173 IFRKAKS
+1173 VFRKAKS

-1252 KETEYQLKLKGF
+1252 KETEYQLKLKSF

-1396 IEDKV
+1396 IEDKI
-1401 KTGINTITKV
+1401 KTGIDTVTRV

>member
-16 PIKNKVTITG
+16 PVNNKVTITG

-105 IKIINETEPNAIPK
+105 IKTINNTEPNAIPK

-164 AGKAQPLYSKVKIPG
+164 
-179 GWTTMGEIQPGDYVE
+179 
-194 TDEGK
+194 
-199 YTRVLDTFPQGL
+199 
-211 RDVYEITFKDG
+211 
-222 RKVRCDEN
+222 
-230 HLWKVHFYDWKLP
+230 
-243 NTCDD
+243 
-248 GYRIK
+248 
-253 TTLEMIKEHKRVRS
+253 
-267 KGKYLKIPLV
+267 
-277 TGIDRPSYRDVDL
+277 
-290 PLDPYFLGAILGD
+290 
-303 GGISG
+303 SG
-308 TGVHIHTPDEEIIDK
+308 
-323 IREKL
+323 
-328 IPECQIIKNNY
+328 
-339 IESTCPVFSVVRSG
+339 
-353 RENGRKN
+353 
-360 QVKEI
+360 
-365 LIELGLYG
+365 
-373 KRAWEKS
+373 KS
-380 IPEVYF
+380 I
-386 TGSYHQRLELLK
+386 S
-398 GLLDT
+398 
-403 DGYAGNGGS
+403 
-412 IEFSSTSET
+412 
-421 MALQVQEL
+421 
-429 VWSIGGICKLAKR
+429 
-442 QTYFTHK
+442 
-449 GVKKSGRISYRLNI
+449 
-463 RHQFPESLF
+463 
-472 HVTRKRDNLSN
+472 
-483 DNQYSRHGLKLAI
+483 
-496 TDIEY
+496 
-501 IGKEETKCISILSE
+501 
-515 KKLYLTDN
+515 
-523 YIVTHNTITSIS
+523 SIS
-535 LMEVL
+535 LMEIL
-540 DADTIIVV
+540 DIDTIFVV
-548 CPKKAVNNVWDETI
+548 SPKKAVNDVWDETI
-562 NRIYKEPQS
+562 TRIYKEPQS
-571 YSMSLPV
+571 YSMSLPI

-590 NDHFIVC
+590 NDRFIVC

-614 PNKKYAVVLDECLHP
+614 PNKRYGVILDE
-629 DTEVLTPTGF
+629 
-639 KSIKDVT
+639 S
-646 TDDKVLQYNPDGSN
+646 
-660 SWVNPSRVVKKPT
+660 
-673 LESHHYINSR
+673 
-683 WEQVVTPN
+683 
-691 HRMIYKQKHRKSGE
+691 
-705 LSLREKLSK
+705 
-714 DYYPGD
+714 
-720 DNTIVSGILIN
+720 
-731 NGKTKLT
+731 
-738 PLEKLLIAIQA
+738 
-749 DGSINY
+749 
-755 VSEVSKFIKIEFHL
+755 
-769 TKERKINRLLNI
+769 
-781 LKDVGIE
+781 
-788 YSDYS
+788 
-793 SRNTDRIDK
+793 
-802 RFLIR
+802 
-807 IPFEML
+807 
-813 DFLKGFESCAKKIKS
+813 
-828 FDSWVDLSDK
+828 
-838 TSDWC
+838 
-843 REFIEELVEWDG
+843 
-855 YKSPPV
+855 
-861 DGIIKYI
+861 
-868 YYSSTESIN
+868 
-877 ADIVQLVAA
+877 
-886 NCGVRIKRTLSI
+886 
-898 DDRKETYKDNHR
+898 
-910 INMMKVS
+910 
-917 LANNQCTRKVINKHI
+917 
-932 DPVDFYCVTVPS
+932 
-944 GMFYVRY
+944 
-951 NNKVSVTGNCH
+951 H

-1006 ATIDRLFDKSV
+1006 TTIDRLFDKSV

-1089 YYQKNAKKYEED
+1089 YYQKNAKKYEDD
-1101 FFTSIDV
+1101 FFSSIEIYRSHV
-1108 YISEVTR
+1108 VK
-1115 GRGNTTLFRN
+1115 GRGDTSFFRAD
-1125 ELEDYLTK
+1125 LEDYLSK

-1173 IFRKAKS
+1173 VFRKAKS

-1396 IEDKV
+1396 IEDKI
-1401 KTGINTITKV
+1401 KTGIDTVTRV

>member
-16 PIKNKVTITG
+16 PVRNKVEITG

-105 IKIINETEPNAIPK
+105 IKVINETEPNAIPK
-119 IDKSKLN
+119 LDKSKLN
-126 KIFNNIK
+126 RIFNNIK
-133 LFDYQDKFIDDCI
+133 LFDYQDKFIDDCV

-164 AGKAQPLYSKVKIPG
+164 
-179 GWTTMGEIQPGDYVE
+179 
-194 TDEGK
+194 
-199 YTRVLDTFPQGL
+199 
-211 RDVYEITFKDG
+211 
-222 RKVRCDEN
+222 
-230 HLWKVHFYDWKLP
+230 
-243 NTCDD
+243 
-248 GYRIK
+248 
-253 TTLEMIKEHKRVRS
+253 
-267 KGKYLKIPLV
+267 
-277 TGIDRPSYRDVDL
+277 
-290 PLDPYFLGAILGD
+290 
-303 GGISG
+303 SG
-308 TGVHIHTPDEEIIDK
+308 
-323 IREKL
+323 
-328 IPECQIIKNNY
+328 
-339 IESTCPVFSVVRSG
+339 
-353 RENGRKN
+353 
-360 QVKEI
+360 
-365 LIELGLYG
+365 
-373 KRAWEKS
+373 KS
-380 IPEVYF
+380 I
-386 TGSYHQRLELLK
+386 S
-398 GLLDT
+398 
-403 DGYAGNGGS
+403 
-412 IEFSSTSET
+412 
-421 MALQVQEL
+421 
-429 VWSIGGICKLAKR
+429 
-442 QTYFTHK
+442 
-449 GVKKSGRISYRLNI
+449 
-463 RHQFPESLF
+463 
-472 HVTRKRDNLSN
+472 
-483 DNQYSRHGLKLAI
+483 
-496 TDIEY
+496 
-501 IGKEETKCISILSE
+501 
-515 KKLYLTDN
+515 
-523 YIVTHNTITSIS
+523 SIS
-535 LMEVL
+535 LMEIL
-540 DADTIIVV
+540 DIDTIFVV
-548 CPKKAVNNVWDETI
+548 SPKKAVNDVWDETI
-562 NRIYKEPQS
+562 TRIYKEPQP

-590 NDHFIVC
+590 NDRFIVC

-614 PNKKYAVVLDECLHP
+614 PNKRYGVILDE
-629 DTEVLTPTGF
+629 
-639 KSIKDVT
+639 S
-646 TDDKVLQYNPDGSN
+646 
-660 SWVNPSRVVKKPT
+660 
-673 LESHHYINSR
+673 
-683 WEQVVTPN
+683 
-691 HRMIYKQKHRKSGE
+691 
-705 LSLREKLSK
+705 
-714 DYYPGD
+714 
-720 DNTIVSGILIN
+720 
-731 NGKTKLT
+731 
-738 PLEKLLIAIQA
+738 
-749 DGSINY
+749 
-755 VSEVSKFIKIEFHL
+755 
-769 TKERKINRLLNI
+769 
-781 LKDVGIE
+781 
-788 YSDYS
+788 
-793 SRNTDRIDK
+793 
-802 RFLIR
+802 
-807 IPFEML
+807 
-813 DFLKGFESCAKKIKS
+813 
-828 FDSWVDLSDK
+828 
-838 TSDWC
+838 
-843 REFIEELVEWDG
+843 
-855 YKSPPV
+855 
-861 DGIIKYI
+861 
-868 YYSSTESIN
+868 
-877 ADIVQLVAA
+877 
-886 NCGVRIKRTLSI
+886 
-898 DDRKETYKDNHR
+898 
-910 INMMKVS
+910 
-917 LANNQCTRKVINKHI
+917 
-932 DPVDFYCVTVPS
+932 
-944 GMFYVRY
+944 
-951 NNKVSVTGNCH
+951 H

-1089 YYQKNAKKYEED
+1089 YYQKNAKKYEDD
-1101 FFTSIDV
+1101 FFSSIEV
-1108 YISEVTR
+1108 YRSRVVK
-1115 GRGNTTLFRN
+1115 GRGDTNFFRAD
-1125 ELEDYLTK
+1125 LEDYLSK

-1173 IFRKAKS
+1173 VFRKAKS

-1396 IEDKV
+1396 IEDKI
-1401 KTGINTITKV
+1401 KTGIDTVTRV

>member
-16 PIKNKVTITG
+16 PVNNKVTITG

-105 IKIINETEPNAIPK
+105 IKTINNTEPNAIPK

-133 LFDYQDKFIDDCI
+133 LFDYQDKFIDDCV

-157 LLDAPPG
+157 LLDAP
-164 AGKAQPLYSKVKIPG
+164 AGS
-179 GWTTMGEIQPGDYVE
+179 
-194 TDEGK
+194 GK
-199 YTRVLDTFPQGL
+199 
-211 RDVYEITFKDG
+211 
-222 RKVRCDEN
+222 
-230 HLWKVHFYDWKLP
+230 
-243 NTCDD
+243 
-248 GYRIK
+248 
-253 TTLEMIKEHKRVRS
+253 
-267 KGKYLKIPLV
+267 
-277 TGIDRPSYRDVDL
+277 
-290 PLDPYFLGAILGD
+290 
-303 GGISG
+303 
-308 TGVHIHTPDEEIIDK
+308 
-323 IREKL
+323 
-328 IPECQIIKNNY
+328 
-339 IESTCPVFSVVRSG
+339 
-353 RENGRKN
+353 
-360 QVKEI
+360 
-365 LIELGLYG
+365 
-373 KRAWEKS
+373 
-380 IPEVYF
+380 
-386 TGSYHQRLELLK
+386 
-398 GLLDT
+398 
-403 DGYAGNGGS
+403 
-412 IEFSSTSET
+412 
-421 MALQVQEL
+421 
-429 VWSIGGICKLAKR
+429 
-442 QTYFTHK
+442 
-449 GVKKSGRISYRLNI
+449 
-463 RHQFPESLF
+463 
-472 HVTRKRDNLSN
+472 
-483 DNQYSRHGLKLAI
+483 
-496 TDIEY
+496 
-501 IGKEETKCISILSE
+501 SILS
-515 KKLYLTDN
+515 
-523 YIVTHNTITSIS
+523 VS
-535 LMEVL
+535 LMELLNV
-540 DADTIIVV
+540 DTIIVV
-548 CPKKAVNNVWDETI
+548 CPKKAVNDVWDETI
-562 NRIYKEPQS
+562 NRIYKEPQP

-578 LHGPSKPAGFDI
+578 LHGPNKPAGFDI
-590 NDHFIVC
+590 NDRFIVC
-597 HYESLGKLNDYL
+597 HYESLEKLNDYL

-614 PNKKYAVVLDECLHP
+614 PNKRYGIILDE
-629 DTEVLTPTGF
+629 
-639 KSIKDVT
+639 S
-646 TDDKVLQYNPDGSN
+646 
-660 SWVNPSRVVKKPT
+660 
-673 LESHHYINSR
+673 
-683 WEQVVTPN
+683 
-691 HRMIYKQKHRKSGE
+691 
-705 LSLREKLSK
+705 
-714 DYYPGD
+714 
-720 DNTIVSGILIN
+720 
-731 NGKTKLT
+731 
-738 PLEKLLIAIQA
+738 
-749 DGSINY
+749 
-755 VSEVSKFIKIEFHL
+755 
-769 TKERKINRLLNI
+769 
-781 LKDVGIE
+781 
-788 YSDYS
+788 
-793 SRNTDRIDK
+793 
-802 RFLIR
+802 
-807 IPFEML
+807 
-813 DFLKGFESCAKKIKS
+813 
-828 FDSWVDLSDK
+828 
-838 TSDWC
+838 
-843 REFIEELVEWDG
+843 
-855 YKSPPV
+855 
-861 DGIIKYI
+861 
-868 YYSSTESIN
+868 
-877 ADIVQLVAA
+877 
-886 NCGVRIKRTLSI
+886 
-898 DDRKETYKDNHR
+898 
-910 INMMKVS
+910 
-917 LANNQCTRKVINKHI
+917 
-932 DPVDFYCVTVPS
+932 
-944 GMFYVRY
+944 
-951 NNKVSVTGNCH
+951 H

-1089 YYQKNAKKYEED
+1089 YYQKNAKKYEDD
-1101 FFTSIDV
+1101 FFSSIEV
-1108 YISEVTR
+1108 YRSRVVK
-1115 GRGNTTLFRN
+1115 GRGDTGFFRAD
-1125 ELEDYLTK
+1125 LEDYLVK

-1173 IFRKAKS
+1173 VFRKAKS

-1396 IEDKV
+1396 IEDKI
-1401 KTGINTITKV
+1401 KTGTDTVTRV

>member
-16 PIKNKVTITG
+16 PVSNKVTITG

-53 YSRLVFSMF
+53 YSRLRFSMF

-90 LAIRTELEKI
+90 LAIRTELETI

-105 IKIINETEPNAIPK
+105 IKIINETDPSAIPK

-133 LFDYQDKFIDDCI
+133 LFDYQDKFIDDCV

-157 LLDAPPG
+157 LLDAD
-164 AGKAQPLYSKVKIPG
+164 A
-179 GWTTMGEIQPGDYVE
+179 
-194 TDEGK
+194 
-199 YTRVLDTFPQGL
+199 
-211 RDVYEITFKDG
+211 
-222 RKVRCDEN
+222 
-230 HLWKVHFYDWKLP
+230 
-243 NTCDD
+243 
-248 GYRIK
+248 
-253 TTLEMIKEHKRVRS
+253 
-267 KGKYLKIPLV
+267 
-277 TGIDRPSYRDVDL
+277 
-290 PLDPYFLGAILGD
+290 
-303 GGISG
+303 G
-308 TGVHIHTPDEEIIDK
+308 TGKT
-323 IREKL
+323 
-328 IPECQIIKNNY
+328 
-339 IESTCPVFSVVRSG
+339 
-353 RENGRKN
+353 
-360 QVKEI
+360 I
-365 LIELGLYG
+365 L
-373 KRAWEKS
+373 
-380 IPEVYF
+380 
-386 TGSYHQRLELLK
+386 
-398 GLLDT
+398 
-403 DGYAGNGGS
+403 
-412 IEFSSTSET
+412 
-421 MALQVQEL
+421 
-429 VWSIGGICKLAKR
+429 
-442 QTYFTHK
+442 
-449 GVKKSGRISYRLNI
+449 
-463 RHQFPESLF
+463 
-472 HVTRKRDNLSN
+472 
-483 DNQYSRHGLKLAI
+483 
-496 TDIEY
+496 
-501 IGKEETKCISILSE
+501 
-515 KKLYLTDN
+515 
-523 YIVTHNTITSIS
+523 SIS
-535 LMEVL
+535 LAEML
-540 DADTIIVV
+540 DSDTIIVIS
-548 CPKKAVNNVWDETI
+548 PKKAVNDVWDETI
-562 NRIYKEPQS
+562 TRIYKEPQS
-571 YSMSLPV
+571 YSMSLPI

-590 NDHFIVC
+590 NDRFIVC

-609 KSIKI
+609 NSIKI
-614 PNKKYAVVLDECLHP
+614 PNKRYFVVLDECLHP

-673 LESHHYINSR
+673 LESHHYVNSR

-691 HRMIYKQKHRKSGE
+691 HRMIYKQRHWKSGE

-714 DYYPGD
+714 DYNPGD
-720 DNTIVSGILIN
+720 DYTIVSGILVN

-755 VSEVSKFIKIEFHL
+755 ISEASRFIKIEFHL

-781 LKDVGIE
+781 LKEVGIE

-793 SRNTDRIDK
+793 SRNIDRIDK

-813 DFLKGFESCAKKIKS
+813 DFLKGFESNANKIKS

-838 TSDWC
+838 SSDWC
-843 REFIEELVEWDG
+843 DEFIEELVEWDG

-910 INMMKVS
+910 INMMKVLLS
-917 LANNQCTRKVINKHI
+917 NNQSTRKVINKHI
-932 DPVDFYCVTVPS
+932 VPVDFYCVTVPS

-951 NNKVSVTGNCH
+951 NNKISVTGNCH

-1044 SEIKTNGSGVEQYT
+1044 SEIKTKGSGVEQFT

-1089 YYQKNAKKYEED
+1089 YYQKNVKKYEED
-1101 FFTSIDV
+1101 FFRSIDV
-1108 YISEVTR
+1108 YISEVSKSHGDNAR
-1115 GRGNTTLFRN
+1115 FRS
-1125 ELEDYLTK
+1125 ELDDYLAK
-1133 AKTLHNGYSPTDPK
+1133 AKTLHNGYSPTDEK
-1147 HKQYVLECNYYED
+1147 HKRYVIECNHYED

-1224 EIYQSNLP
+1224 EVYQSNLP

-1390 LIETST
+1390 LIESST

>member
-16 PIKNKVTITG
+16 PVRNKVEITG

-53 YSRLVFSMF
+53 YSRLVFSIF

-105 IKIINETEPNAIPK
+105 IKVINETEPNAIPK
-119 IDKSKLN
+119 LDKSKLN
-126 KIFNNIK
+126 RIFNNIK
-133 LFDYQDKFIDDCI
+133 LFDYQDKFIDDCV

-157 LLDAPPG
+157 LLDAP
-164 AGKAQPLYSKVKIPG
+164 AG
-179 GWTTMGEIQPGDYVE
+179 
-194 TDEGK
+194 
-199 YTRVLDTFPQGL
+199 
-211 RDVYEITFKDG
+211 
-222 RKVRCDEN
+222 
-230 HLWKVHFYDWKLP
+230 
-243 NTCDD
+243 
-248 GYRIK
+248 
-253 TTLEMIKEHKRVRS
+253 
-267 KGKYLKIPLV
+267 
-277 TGIDRPSYRDVDL
+277 
-290 PLDPYFLGAILGD
+290 
-303 GGISG
+303 SG
-308 TGVHIHTPDEEIIDK
+308 
-323 IREKL
+323 
-328 IPECQIIKNNY
+328 
-339 IESTCPVFSVVRSG
+339 
-353 RENGRKN
+353 
-360 QVKEI
+360 
-365 LIELGLYG
+365 
-373 KRAWEKS
+373 KS
-380 IPEVYF
+380 I
-386 TGSYHQRLELLK
+386 L
-398 GLLDT
+398 
-403 DGYAGNGGS
+403 
-412 IEFSSTSET
+412 
-421 MALQVQEL
+421 
-429 VWSIGGICKLAKR
+429 
-442 QTYFTHK
+442 
-449 GVKKSGRISYRLNI
+449 
-463 RHQFPESLF
+463 
-472 HVTRKRDNLSN
+472 
-483 DNQYSRHGLKLAI
+483 
-496 TDIEY
+496 
-501 IGKEETKCISILSE
+501 
-515 KKLYLTDN
+515 
-523 YIVTHNTITSIS
+523 SIS
-535 LMEVL
+535 LMEIL
-540 DADTIIVV
+540 DIDTIIVV
-548 CPKKAVNNVWDETI
+548 CPKKAVNDVWDETI
-562 NRIYKEPQS
+562 TRIYKEPQS
-571 YSMSLPV
+571 YSMSLPI

-590 NDHFIVC
+590 NDRFIVC

-614 PNKKYAVVLDECLHP
+614 PNKRYGVILDE
-629 DTEVLTPTGF
+629 
-639 KSIKDVT
+639 S
-646 TDDKVLQYNPDGSN
+646 
-660 SWVNPSRVVKKPT
+660 
-673 LESHHYINSR
+673 
-683 WEQVVTPN
+683 
-691 HRMIYKQKHRKSGE
+691 
-705 LSLREKLSK
+705 
-714 DYYPGD
+714 
-720 DNTIVSGILIN
+720 
-731 NGKTKLT
+731 
-738 PLEKLLIAIQA
+738 
-749 DGSINY
+749 
-755 VSEVSKFIKIEFHL
+755 
-769 TKERKINRLLNI
+769 
-781 LKDVGIE
+781 
-788 YSDYS
+788 
-793 SRNTDRIDK
+793 
-802 RFLIR
+802 
-807 IPFEML
+807 
-813 DFLKGFESCAKKIKS
+813 
-828 FDSWVDLSDK
+828 
-838 TSDWC
+838 
-843 REFIEELVEWDG
+843 
-855 YKSPPV
+855 
-861 DGIIKYI
+861 
-868 YYSSTESIN
+868 
-877 ADIVQLVAA
+877 
-886 NCGVRIKRTLSI
+886 
-898 DDRKETYKDNHR
+898 
-910 INMMKVS
+910 
-917 LANNQCTRKVINKHI
+917 
-932 DPVDFYCVTVPS
+932 
-944 GMFYVRY
+944 
-951 NNKVSVTGNCH
+951 H

-1031 AISVMAHRLQLVR
+1031 AISVMARRLQLVR

-1089 YYQKNAKKYEED
+1089 YYQKNAKKYEDD
-1101 FFTSIDV
+1101 FFSSIEV
-1108 YISEVTR
+1108 YRSRVVK
-1115 GRGNTTLFRN
+1115 GRGDTSFFRAD
-1125 ELEDYLTK
+1125 LEDYLVK
-1133 AKTLHNGYSPTDPK
+1133 AKTLHDGYSPTDPK
-1147 HKQYVLECNYYED
+1147 HKQYVLECNHYED

-1173 IFRKAKS
+1173 VFRKAKS

-1200 ARSRCNADMVK
+1200 ARSCCNADMVK

-1396 IEDKV
+1396 IEDKI
-1401 KTGINTITKV
+1401 KTGIDTVTRV

>member
-16 PIKNKVTITG
+16 PVSNKVTITG

-105 IKIINETEPNAIPK
+105 IKIINETDPNTIPK

-164 AGKAQPLYSKVKIPG
+164 AGKTA
-179 GWTTMGEIQPGDYVE
+179 
-194 TDEGK
+194 
-199 YTRVLDTFPQGL
+199 
-211 RDVYEITFKDG
+211 
-222 RKVRCDEN
+222 
-230 HLWKVHFYDWKLP
+230 
-243 NTCDD
+243 
-248 GYRIK
+248 
-253 TTLEMIKEHKRVRS
+253 
-267 KGKYLKIPLV
+267 
-277 TGIDRPSYRDVDL
+277 
-290 PLDPYFLGAILGD
+290 A
-303 GGISG
+303 
-308 TGVHIHTPDEEIIDK
+308 
-323 IREKL
+323 
-328 IPECQIIKNNY
+328 
-339 IESTCPVFSVVRSG
+339 
-353 RENGRKN
+353 
-360 QVKEI
+360 
-365 LIELGLYG
+365 
-373 KRAWEKS
+373 
-380 IPEVYF
+380 
-386 TGSYHQRLELLK
+386 
-398 GLLDT
+398 
-403 DGYAGNGGS
+403 
-412 IEFSSTSET
+412 
-421 MALQVQEL
+421 
-429 VWSIGGICKLAKR
+429 
-442 QTYFTHK
+442 
-449 GVKKSGRISYRLNI
+449 
-463 RHQFPESLF
+463 
-472 HVTRKRDNLSN
+472 
-483 DNQYSRHGLKLAI
+483 
-496 TDIEY
+496 
-501 IGKEETKCISILSE
+501 
-515 KKLYLTDN
+515 
-523 YIVTHNTITSIS
+523 SIS

-548 CPKKAVNNVWDETI
+548 CPKKAVNDVWDETI

-590 NDHFIVC
+590 NNHFIVC

-609 KSIKI
+609 NSIKI
-614 PNKKYAVVLDECLHP
+614 PNKKYAVVLDE
-629 DTEVLTPTGF
+629 
-639 KSIKDVT
+639 
-646 TDDKVLQYNPDGSN
+646 
-660 SWVNPSRVVKKPT
+660 
-673 LESHHYINSR
+673 SHL
-683 WEQVVTPN
+683 
-691 HRMIYKQKHRKSGE
+691 M
-705 LSLREKLSK
+705 
-714 DYYPGD
+714 
-720 DNTIVSGILIN
+720 
-731 NGKTKLT
+731 
-738 PLEKLLIAIQA
+738 
-749 DGSINY
+749 
-755 VSEVSKFIKIEFHL
+755 
-769 TKERKINRLLNI
+769 
-781 LKDVGIE
+781 
-788 YSDYS
+788 
-793 SRNTDRIDK
+793 
-802 RFLIR
+802 
-807 IPFEML
+807 
-813 DFLKGFESCAKKIKS
+813 
-828 FDSWVDLSDK
+828 
-838 TSDWC
+838 
-843 REFIEELVEWDG
+843 
-855 YKSPPV
+855 
-861 DGIIKYI
+861 
-868 YYSSTESIN
+868 
-877 ADIVQLVAA
+877 
-886 NCGVRIKRTLSI
+886 
-898 DDRKETYKDNHR
+898 
-910 INMMKVS
+910 
-917 LANNQCTRKVINKHI
+917 
-932 DPVDFYCVTVPS
+932 
-944 GMFYVRY
+944 
-951 NNKVSVTGNCH
+951 
-962 SLNSHNSERS
+962 NSHNSERS

-1044 SEIKTNGSGVEQYT
+1044 SEIKTKGSGVEQFT

-1089 YYQKNAKKYEED
+1089 YYQKNAKKYEDD
-1101 FFTSIDV
+1101 FFSSIEV
-1108 YISEVTR
+1108 YRSCVVK
-1115 GRGNTTLFRN
+1115 GRGDTGFFRAD
-1125 ELEDYLTK
+1125 LEDYLAK
-1133 AKTLHNGYSPTDPK
+1133 AKTLHNGYSPTDEK
-1147 HKQYVLECNYYED
+1147 HKRYVIECNHYED

>member
-16 PIKNKVTITG
+16 PVRNKVEITG

-119 IDKSKLN
+119 LDKSKLN
-126 KIFNNIK
+126 RIFNNIK
-133 LFDYQDKFIDDCI
+133 LFDYQDKFIDDCV

-157 LLDAPPG
+157 LLDAG
-164 AGKAQPLYSKVKIPG
+164 AG
-179 GWTTMGEIQPGDYVE
+179 T
-194 TDEGK
+194 GK
-199 YTRVLDTFPQGL
+199 T
-211 RDVYEITFKDG
+211 
-222 RKVRCDEN
+222 
-230 HLWKVHFYDWKLP
+230 
-243 NTCDD
+243 
-248 GYRIK
+248 
-253 TTLEMIKEHKRVRS
+253 
-267 KGKYLKIPLV
+267 
-277 TGIDRPSYRDVDL
+277 
-290 PLDPYFLGAILGD
+290 IL
-303 GGISG
+303 
-308 TGVHIHTPDEEIIDK
+308 
-323 IREKL
+323 
-328 IPECQIIKNNY
+328 
-339 IESTCPVFSVVRSG
+339 
-353 RENGRKN
+353 
-360 QVKEI
+360 
-365 LIELGLYG
+365 
-373 KRAWEKS
+373 
-380 IPEVYF
+380 
-386 TGSYHQRLELLK
+386 
-398 GLLDT
+398 
-403 DGYAGNGGS
+403 
-412 IEFSSTSET
+412 
-421 MALQVQEL
+421 
-429 VWSIGGICKLAKR
+429 
-442 QTYFTHK
+442 
-449 GVKKSGRISYRLNI
+449 
-463 RHQFPESLF
+463 
-472 HVTRKRDNLSN
+472 
-483 DNQYSRHGLKLAI
+483 
-496 TDIEY
+496 
-501 IGKEETKCISILSE
+501 
-515 KKLYLTDN
+515 
-523 YIVTHNTITSIS
+523 SIS
-535 LMEVL
+535 LAEML
-540 DADTIIVV
+540 DSDTIIVIS
-548 CPKKAVNNVWDETI
+548 PKKAVNDVWDETI
-562 NRIYKEPQS
+562 TRIYKEPQP

-590 NDHFIVC
+590 NDRFIVC

-609 KSIKI
+609 NSIKI
-614 PNKKYAVVLDECLHP
+614 PNKRYFVVLDE
-629 DTEVLTPTGF
+629 
-639 KSIKDVT
+639 
-646 TDDKVLQYNPDGSN
+646 
-660 SWVNPSRVVKKPT
+660 
-673 LESHHYINSR
+673 
-683 WEQVVTPN
+683 
-691 HRMIYKQKHRKSGE
+691 
-705 LSLREKLSK
+705 
-714 DYYPGD
+714 
-720 DNTIVSGILIN
+720 
-731 NGKTKLT
+731 
-738 PLEKLLIAIQA
+738 
-749 DGSINY
+749 
-755 VSEVSKFIKIEFHL
+755 
-769 TKERKINRLLNI
+769 
-781 LKDVGIE
+781 
-788 YSDYS
+788 
-793 SRNTDRIDK
+793 
-802 RFLIR
+802 
-807 IPFEML
+807 
-813 DFLKGFESCAKKIKS
+813 
-828 FDSWVDLSDK
+828 
-838 TSDWC
+838 
-843 REFIEELVEWDG
+843 
-855 YKSPPV
+855 
-861 DGIIKYI
+861 
-868 YYSSTESIN
+868 
-877 ADIVQLVAA
+877 
-886 NCGVRIKRTLSI
+886 
-898 DDRKETYKDNHR
+898 
-910 INMMKVS
+910 
-917 LANNQCTRKVINKHI
+917 
-932 DPVDFYCVTVPS
+932 
-944 GMFYVRY
+944 
-951 NNKVSVTGNCH
+951 CH

-1089 YYQKNAKKYEED
+1089 YYQKNAKKYEDD
-1101 FFTSIDV
+1101 FFSSIEV
-1108 YISEVTR
+1108 YRSRVVK
-1115 GRGNTTLFRN
+1115 GRGDTGFFRAD
-1125 ELEDYLTK
+1125 LEDYLVK

-1173 IFRKAKS
+1173 VFRKAKS

-1396 IEDKV
+1396 IEDKI
-1401 KTGINTITKV
+1401 KTGIDTVTRV

>member
-16 PIKNKVTITG
+16 PIRNKVEITG

-105 IKIINETEPNAIPK
+105 IKTINETEPNAIPK
-119 IDKSKLN
+119 LDKSKLN

-164 AGKAQPLYSKVKIPG
+164 AGKTA
-179 GWTTMGEIQPGDYVE
+179 
-194 TDEGK
+194 
-199 YTRVLDTFPQGL
+199 
-211 RDVYEITFKDG
+211 
-222 RKVRCDEN
+222 
-230 HLWKVHFYDWKLP
+230 
-243 NTCDD
+243 
-248 GYRIK
+248 
-253 TTLEMIKEHKRVRS
+253 
-267 KGKYLKIPLV
+267 
-277 TGIDRPSYRDVDL
+277 
-290 PLDPYFLGAILGD
+290 A
-303 GGISG
+303 
-308 TGVHIHTPDEEIIDK
+308 
-323 IREKL
+323 
-328 IPECQIIKNNY
+328 
-339 IESTCPVFSVVRSG
+339 
-353 RENGRKN
+353 
-360 QVKEI
+360 
-365 LIELGLYG
+365 
-373 KRAWEKS
+373 
-380 IPEVYF
+380 
-386 TGSYHQRLELLK
+386 
-398 GLLDT
+398 
-403 DGYAGNGGS
+403 
-412 IEFSSTSET
+412 
-421 MALQVQEL
+421 
-429 VWSIGGICKLAKR
+429 
-442 QTYFTHK
+442 
-449 GVKKSGRISYRLNI
+449 
-463 RHQFPESLF
+463 
-472 HVTRKRDNLSN
+472 
-483 DNQYSRHGLKLAI
+483 
-496 TDIEY
+496 
-501 IGKEETKCISILSE
+501 
-515 KKLYLTDN
+515 
-523 YIVTHNTITSIS
+523 SIS

-548 CPKKAVNNVWDETI
+548 CPKKAVNDVWDETI

-614 PNKKYAVVLDECLHP
+614 PNKKYAVVLDE
-629 DTEVLTPTGF
+629 
-639 KSIKDVT
+639 S
-646 TDDKVLQYNPDGSN
+646 
-660 SWVNPSRVVKKPT
+660 
-673 LESHHYINSR
+673 
-683 WEQVVTPN
+683 
-691 HRMIYKQKHRKSGE
+691 
-705 LSLREKLSK
+705 
-714 DYYPGD
+714 
-720 DNTIVSGILIN
+720 
-731 NGKTKLT
+731 
-738 PLEKLLIAIQA
+738 
-749 DGSINY
+749 
-755 VSEVSKFIKIEFHL
+755 
-769 TKERKINRLLNI
+769 
-781 LKDVGIE
+781 
-788 YSDYS
+788 
-793 SRNTDRIDK
+793 
-802 RFLIR
+802 
-807 IPFEML
+807 
-813 DFLKGFESCAKKIKS
+813 
-828 FDSWVDLSDK
+828 
-838 TSDWC
+838 
-843 REFIEELVEWDG
+843 
-855 YKSPPV
+855 
-861 DGIIKYI
+861 
-868 YYSSTESIN
+868 
-877 ADIVQLVAA
+877 
-886 NCGVRIKRTLSI
+886 
-898 DDRKETYKDNHR
+898 
-910 INMMKVS
+910 
-917 LANNQCTRKVINKHI
+917 
-932 DPVDFYCVTVPS
+932 
-944 GMFYVRY
+944 
-951 NNKVSVTGNCH
+951 H

-1089 YYQKNAKKYEED
+1089 YYQKNAKKYEDD
-1101 FFTSIDV
+1101 FFSSIEV
-1108 YISEVTR
+1108 YRSRVVK
-1115 GRGNTTLFRN
+1115 GRGDTNFFRAD
-1125 ELEDYLTK
+1125 LEDYLSK

-1173 IFRKAKS
+1173 VFRKAKS

-1211 QLVTDAKVISEDG
+1211 QLVADAKVISEDG

-1396 IEDKV
+1396 IEDKI
-1401 KTGINTITKV
+1401 KTGIDTVTRV

>member
-1 MSILNLLRGLNVEVD
+1 MSILNLLRGLKVEVD
-16 PIKNKVTITG
+16 PISNKVTITG

-90 LAIRTELEKI
+90 LAIRAELEKI

-105 IKIINETEPNAIPK
+105 IKIINETDPNTIPK

-164 AGKAQPLYSKVKIPG
+164 AGKTA
-179 GWTTMGEIQPGDYVE
+179 
-194 TDEGK
+194 
-199 YTRVLDTFPQGL
+199 
-211 RDVYEITFKDG
+211 
-222 RKVRCDEN
+222 
-230 HLWKVHFYDWKLP
+230 
-243 NTCDD
+243 
-248 GYRIK
+248 
-253 TTLEMIKEHKRVRS
+253 
-267 KGKYLKIPLV
+267 
-277 TGIDRPSYRDVDL
+277 
-290 PLDPYFLGAILGD
+290 A
-303 GGISG
+303 
-308 TGVHIHTPDEEIIDK
+308 
-323 IREKL
+323 
-328 IPECQIIKNNY
+328 
-339 IESTCPVFSVVRSG
+339 
-353 RENGRKN
+353 
-360 QVKEI
+360 
-365 LIELGLYG
+365 
-373 KRAWEKS
+373 
-380 IPEVYF
+380 
-386 TGSYHQRLELLK
+386 
-398 GLLDT
+398 
-403 DGYAGNGGS
+403 
-412 IEFSSTSET
+412 
-421 MALQVQEL
+421 
-429 VWSIGGICKLAKR
+429 
-442 QTYFTHK
+442 
-449 GVKKSGRISYRLNI
+449 
-463 RHQFPESLF
+463 
-472 HVTRKRDNLSN
+472 
-483 DNQYSRHGLKLAI
+483 
-496 TDIEY
+496 
-501 IGKEETKCISILSE
+501 
-515 KKLYLTDN
+515 
-523 YIVTHNTITSIS
+523 SIS

-548 CPKKAVNNVWDETI
+548 CPKKAVNDVWDETI

-614 PNKKYAVVLDECLHP
+614 PNKKYAVVLDE
-629 DTEVLTPTGF
+629 
-639 KSIKDVT
+639 
-646 TDDKVLQYNPDGSN
+646 
-660 SWVNPSRVVKKPT
+660 
-673 LESHHYINSR
+673 SHL
-683 WEQVVTPN
+683 
-691 HRMIYKQKHRKSGE
+691 M
-705 LSLREKLSK
+705 
-714 DYYPGD
+714 
-720 DNTIVSGILIN
+720 
-731 NGKTKLT
+731 
-738 PLEKLLIAIQA
+738 
-749 DGSINY
+749 
-755 VSEVSKFIKIEFHL
+755 
-769 TKERKINRLLNI
+769 
-781 LKDVGIE
+781 
-788 YSDYS
+788 
-793 SRNTDRIDK
+793 
-802 RFLIR
+802 
-807 IPFEML
+807 
-813 DFLKGFESCAKKIKS
+813 
-828 FDSWVDLSDK
+828 
-838 TSDWC
+838 
-843 REFIEELVEWDG
+843 
-855 YKSPPV
+855 
-861 DGIIKYI
+861 
-868 YYSSTESIN
+868 
-877 ADIVQLVAA
+877 
-886 NCGVRIKRTLSI
+886 
-898 DDRKETYKDNHR
+898 
-910 INMMKVS
+910 
-917 LANNQCTRKVINKHI
+917 
-932 DPVDFYCVTVPS
+932 
-944 GMFYVRY
+944 
-951 NNKVSVTGNCH
+951 
-962 SLNSHNSERS
+962 NSHNSERS

-1058 HKVKVTL
+1058 HKVKVIL

-1125 ELEDYLTK
+1125 ELEDYLAK
-1133 AKTLHNGYSPTDPK
+1133 AKTLHNGYSPTDEK
-1147 HKQYVLECNYYED
+1147 HKRYVIECNHYED

-1396 IEDKV
+1396 IEDKI
-1401 KTGINTITKV
+1401 KTGIDTVTRV

>member
-105 IKIINETEPNAIPK
+105 IKIINSTDPSNIPK

-164 AGKAQPLYSKVKIPG
+164 
-179 GWTTMGEIQPGDYVE
+179 
-194 TDEGK
+194 
-199 YTRVLDTFPQGL
+199 
-211 RDVYEITFKDG
+211 
-222 RKVRCDEN
+222 
-230 HLWKVHFYDWKLP
+230 
-243 NTCDD
+243 
-248 GYRIK
+248 
-253 TTLEMIKEHKRVRS
+253 
-267 KGKYLKIPLV
+267 
-277 TGIDRPSYRDVDL
+277 
-290 PLDPYFLGAILGD
+290 
-303 GGISG
+303 SG
-308 TGVHIHTPDEEIIDK
+308 
-323 IREKL
+323 
-328 IPECQIIKNNY
+328 
-339 IESTCPVFSVVRSG
+339 
-353 RENGRKN
+353 
-360 QVKEI
+360 
-365 LIELGLYG
+365 
-373 KRAWEKS
+373 KS
-380 IPEVYF
+380 I
-386 TGSYHQRLELLK
+386 S
-398 GLLDT
+398 
-403 DGYAGNGGS
+403 
-412 IEFSSTSET
+412 
-421 MALQVQEL
+421 
-429 VWSIGGICKLAKR
+429 
-442 QTYFTHK
+442 
-449 GVKKSGRISYRLNI
+449 
-463 RHQFPESLF
+463 
-472 HVTRKRDNLSN
+472 
-483 DNQYSRHGLKLAI
+483 
-496 TDIEY
+496 
-501 IGKEETKCISILSE
+501 
-515 KKLYLTDN
+515 
-523 YIVTHNTITSIS
+523 SIS
-535 LMEVL
+535 LMEIL
-540 DADTIIVV
+540 DIDTIFVV
-548 CPKKAVNNVWDETI
+548 SPKKAVNDVWDETI
-562 NRIYKEPQS
+562 TRIYKEPQS
-571 YSMSLPV
+571 YSMSLPI

-590 NDHFIVC
+590 NDRFIVC

-614 PNKKYAVVLDECLHP
+614 PNKRYGVILDE
-629 DTEVLTPTGF
+629 
-639 KSIKDVT
+639 S
-646 TDDKVLQYNPDGSN
+646 
-660 SWVNPSRVVKKPT
+660 
-673 LESHHYINSR
+673 
-683 WEQVVTPN
+683 
-691 HRMIYKQKHRKSGE
+691 
-705 LSLREKLSK
+705 
-714 DYYPGD
+714 
-720 DNTIVSGILIN
+720 
-731 NGKTKLT
+731 
-738 PLEKLLIAIQA
+738 
-749 DGSINY
+749 
-755 VSEVSKFIKIEFHL
+755 
-769 TKERKINRLLNI
+769 
-781 LKDVGIE
+781 
-788 YSDYS
+788 
-793 SRNTDRIDK
+793 
-802 RFLIR
+802 
-807 IPFEML
+807 
-813 DFLKGFESCAKKIKS
+813 
-828 FDSWVDLSDK
+828 
-838 TSDWC
+838 
-843 REFIEELVEWDG
+843 
-855 YKSPPV
+855 
-861 DGIIKYI
+861 
-868 YYSSTESIN
+868 
-877 ADIVQLVAA
+877 
-886 NCGVRIKRTLSI
+886 
-898 DDRKETYKDNHR
+898 
-910 INMMKVS
+910 
-917 LANNQCTRKVINKHI
+917 
-932 DPVDFYCVTVPS
+932 
-944 GMFYVRY
+944 
-951 NNKVSVTGNCH
+951 H

-1089 YYQKNAKKYEED
+1089 YYQKNAKKYEDD
-1101 FFTSIDV
+1101 FFSSIEV
-1108 YISEVTR
+1108 YRSRVVK
-1115 GRGNTTLFRN
+1115 GRGDTGFFRAD
-1125 ELEDYLTK
+1125 LEDYLVK

-1173 IFRKAKS
+1173 VFRKAKS

-1200 ARSRCNADMVK
+1200 ARSRCNADIVK
-1211 QLVTDAKVISEDG
+1211 QLVADAKVISEDG

-1396 IEDKV
+1396 IEDKI
-1401 KTGINTITKV
+1401 KTGIDTVTRV

>member
-16 PIKNKVTITG
+16 PVSNKVTITG

-105 IKIINETEPNAIPK
+105 IKIINSTDPSAIPK

-157 LLDAPPG
+157 LLDAG
-164 AGKAQPLYSKVKIPG
+164 AG
-179 GWTTMGEIQPGDYVE
+179 T
-194 TDEGK
+194 GK
-199 YTRVLDTFPQGL
+199 T
-211 RDVYEITFKDG
+211 
-222 RKVRCDEN
+222 
-230 HLWKVHFYDWKLP
+230 
-243 NTCDD
+243 
-248 GYRIK
+248 
-253 TTLEMIKEHKRVRS
+253 
-267 KGKYLKIPLV
+267 
-277 TGIDRPSYRDVDL
+277 
-290 PLDPYFLGAILGD
+290 IL
-303 GGISG
+303 
-308 TGVHIHTPDEEIIDK
+308 
-323 IREKL
+323 
-328 IPECQIIKNNY
+328 
-339 IESTCPVFSVVRSG
+339 
-353 RENGRKN
+353 
-360 QVKEI
+360 
-365 LIELGLYG
+365 
-373 KRAWEKS
+373 
-380 IPEVYF
+380 
-386 TGSYHQRLELLK
+386 
-398 GLLDT
+398 
-403 DGYAGNGGS
+403 
-412 IEFSSTSET
+412 
-421 MALQVQEL
+421 
-429 VWSIGGICKLAKR
+429 
-442 QTYFTHK
+442 
-449 GVKKSGRISYRLNI
+449 
-463 RHQFPESLF
+463 
-472 HVTRKRDNLSN
+472 
-483 DNQYSRHGLKLAI
+483 
-496 TDIEY
+496 
-501 IGKEETKCISILSE
+501 
-515 KKLYLTDN
+515 
-523 YIVTHNTITSIS
+523 SIS
-535 LMEVL
+535 LAEML
-540 DADTIIVV
+540 DSDTIIVIS
-548 CPKKAVNNVWDETI
+548 PKKAVNDVWDETI
-562 NRIYKEPQS
+562 TRIYKEPQP

-614 PNKKYAVVLDECLHP
+614 PNKKYAVVLDE
-629 DTEVLTPTGF
+629 
-639 KSIKDVT
+639 S
-646 TDDKVLQYNPDGSN
+646 
-660 SWVNPSRVVKKPT
+660 
-673 LESHHYINSR
+673 
-683 WEQVVTPN
+683 
-691 HRMIYKQKHRKSGE
+691 
-705 LSLREKLSK
+705 
-714 DYYPGD
+714 
-720 DNTIVSGILIN
+720 
-731 NGKTKLT
+731 
-738 PLEKLLIAIQA
+738 
-749 DGSINY
+749 
-755 VSEVSKFIKIEFHL
+755 
-769 TKERKINRLLNI
+769 
-781 LKDVGIE
+781 
-788 YSDYS
+788 
-793 SRNTDRIDK
+793 
-802 RFLIR
+802 
-807 IPFEML
+807 
-813 DFLKGFESCAKKIKS
+813 
-828 FDSWVDLSDK
+828 
-838 TSDWC
+838 
-843 REFIEELVEWDG
+843 
-855 YKSPPV
+855 
-861 DGIIKYI
+861 
-868 YYSSTESIN
+868 
-877 ADIVQLVAA
+877 
-886 NCGVRIKRTLSI
+886 
-898 DDRKETYKDNHR
+898 
-910 INMMKVS
+910 
-917 LANNQCTRKVINKHI
+917 
-932 DPVDFYCVTVPS
+932 
-944 GMFYVRY
+944 
-951 NNKVSVTGNCH
+951 H

-1089 YYQKNAKKYEED
+1089 YYQKNAKKYEDD
-1101 FFTSIDV
+1101 FFSSIEV
-1108 YISEVTR
+1108 YRSRVVK
-1115 GRGNTTLFRN
+1115 GRGDTNFFRAD
-1125 ELEDYLTK
+1125 LEDYLSK

-1173 IFRKAKS
+1173 VFRKAKS

-1390 LIETST
+1390 LIEIST
-1396 IEDKV
+1396 IEDKI
-1401 KTGINTITKV
+1401 KTGIDTVTRV

>member
-16 PIKNKVTITG
+16 PINNKVTITG

-105 IKIINETEPNAIPK
+105 IKTINETEPNVIPK
-119 IDKSKLN
+119 LDKSKLN
-126 KIFNNIK
+126 RIFNNIK
-133 LFDYQDKFIDDCI
+133 LFDYQDKFIDDCV

-157 LLDAPPG
+157 LLDAA
-164 AGKAQPLYSKVKIPG
+164 AGS
-179 GWTTMGEIQPGDYVE
+179 
-194 TDEGK
+194 GK
-199 YTRVLDTFPQGL
+199 TFL
-211 RDVYEITFKDG
+211 
-222 RKVRCDEN
+222 
-230 HLWKVHFYDWKLP
+230 
-243 NTCDD
+243 
-248 GYRIK
+248 
-253 TTLEMIKEHKRVRS
+253 
-267 KGKYLKIPLV
+267 
-277 TGIDRPSYRDVDL
+277 
-290 PLDPYFLGAILGD
+290 
-303 GGISG
+303 
-308 TGVHIHTPDEEIIDK
+308 
-323 IREKL
+323 
-328 IPECQIIKNNY
+328 
-339 IESTCPVFSVVRSG
+339 
-353 RENGRKN
+353 
-360 QVKEI
+360 
-365 LIELGLYG
+365 
-373 KRAWEKS
+373 
-380 IPEVYF
+380 
-386 TGSYHQRLELLK
+386 
-398 GLLDT
+398 
-403 DGYAGNGGS
+403 
-412 IEFSSTSET
+412 
-421 MALQVQEL
+421 
-429 VWSIGGICKLAKR
+429 
-442 QTYFTHK
+442 
-449 GVKKSGRISYRLNI
+449 
-463 RHQFPESLF
+463 
-472 HVTRKRDNLSN
+472 
-483 DNQYSRHGLKLAI
+483 
-496 TDIEY
+496 
-501 IGKEETKCISILSE
+501 
-515 KKLYLTDN
+515 
-523 YIVTHNTITSIS
+523 SIS
-535 LMEVL
+535 LAEML

-548 CPKKAVNNVWDETI
+548 CPKKAVNDVWDETI

-590 NDHFIVC
+590 NDRFIVC

-609 KSIKI
+609 NSIKI
-614 PNKKYAVVLDECLHP
+614 PNKRYFTVLDE
-629 DTEVLTPTGF
+629 
-639 KSIKDVT
+639 
-646 TDDKVLQYNPDGSN
+646 
-660 SWVNPSRVVKKPT
+660 
-673 LESHHYINSR
+673 
-683 WEQVVTPN
+683 
-691 HRMIYKQKHRKSGE
+691 
-705 LSLREKLSK
+705 
-714 DYYPGD
+714 
-720 DNTIVSGILIN
+720 
-731 NGKTKLT
+731 
-738 PLEKLLIAIQA
+738 
-749 DGSINY
+749 
-755 VSEVSKFIKIEFHL
+755 
-769 TKERKINRLLNI
+769 
-781 LKDVGIE
+781 
-788 YSDYS
+788 
-793 SRNTDRIDK
+793 
-802 RFLIR
+802 
-807 IPFEML
+807 
-813 DFLKGFESCAKKIKS
+813 
-828 FDSWVDLSDK
+828 
-838 TSDWC
+838 
-843 REFIEELVEWDG
+843 
-855 YKSPPV
+855 
-861 DGIIKYI
+861 
-868 YYSSTESIN
+868 
-877 ADIVQLVAA
+877 
-886 NCGVRIKRTLSI
+886 
-898 DDRKETYKDNHR
+898 
-910 INMMKVS
+910 
-917 LANNQCTRKVINKHI
+917 
-932 DPVDFYCVTVPS
+932 
-944 GMFYVRY
+944 
-951 NNKVSVTGNCH
+951 CH

-1044 SEIKTNGSGVEQYT
+1044 SEIKTQGSGVEQYT

-1089 YYQKNAKKYEED
+1089 YYQKNAKKYEDD
-1101 FFTSIDV
+1101 FFSSIEV
-1108 YISEVTR
+1108 YRSRVVK
-1115 GRGNTTLFRN
+1115 GRGDTSFFKAD
-1125 ELEDYLTK
+1125 LEDYLVK

-1160 KVIIPRLPNDVKK
+1160 KVIIPRLPNGIKK
-1173 IFRKAKS
+1173 VFRKAKS

-1396 IEDKV
+1396 IEDKI
-1401 KTGINTITKV
+1401 KTGIDTVTRV

>member
-16 PIKNKVTITG
+16 PVKNKVIITG

-119 IDKSKLN
+119 LDKSKLN
-126 KIFNNIK
+126 RIFNNIK
-133 LFDYQDKFIDDCI
+133 LFDYQDKFIDDCV

-164 AGKAQPLYSKVKIPG
+164 AGK
-179 GWTTMGEIQPGDYVE
+179 TT
-194 TDEGK
+194 
-199 YTRVLDTFPQGL
+199 
-211 RDVYEITFKDG
+211 
-222 RKVRCDEN
+222 
-230 HLWKVHFYDWKLP
+230 
-243 NTCDD
+243 
-248 GYRIK
+248 
-253 TTLEMIKEHKRVRS
+253 
-267 KGKYLKIPLV
+267 
-277 TGIDRPSYRDVDL
+277 
-290 PLDPYFLGAILGD
+290 A
-303 GGISG
+303 
-308 TGVHIHTPDEEIIDK
+308 
-323 IREKL
+323 
-328 IPECQIIKNNY
+328 
-339 IESTCPVFSVVRSG
+339 
-353 RENGRKN
+353 
-360 QVKEI
+360 
-365 LIELGLYG
+365 
-373 KRAWEKS
+373 
-380 IPEVYF
+380 
-386 TGSYHQRLELLK
+386 
-398 GLLDT
+398 
-403 DGYAGNGGS
+403 
-412 IEFSSTSET
+412 
-421 MALQVQEL
+421 
-429 VWSIGGICKLAKR
+429 
-442 QTYFTHK
+442 
-449 GVKKSGRISYRLNI
+449 
-463 RHQFPESLF
+463 
-472 HVTRKRDNLSN
+472 
-483 DNQYSRHGLKLAI
+483 
-496 TDIEY
+496 
-501 IGKEETKCISILSE
+501 
-515 KKLYLTDN
+515 
-523 YIVTHNTITSIS
+523 SIS

-548 CPKKAVNNVWDETI
+548 CPKKAVNDVWDETI

-571 YSMSLPV
+571 YSMSLLV

-614 PNKKYAVVLDECLHP
+614 PNKRYGVILDE
-629 DTEVLTPTGF
+629 
-639 KSIKDVT
+639 S
-646 TDDKVLQYNPDGSN
+646 
-660 SWVNPSRVVKKPT
+660 
-673 LESHHYINSR
+673 
-683 WEQVVTPN
+683 
-691 HRMIYKQKHRKSGE
+691 
-705 LSLREKLSK
+705 
-714 DYYPGD
+714 
-720 DNTIVSGILIN
+720 
-731 NGKTKLT
+731 
-738 PLEKLLIAIQA
+738 
-749 DGSINY
+749 
-755 VSEVSKFIKIEFHL
+755 
-769 TKERKINRLLNI
+769 
-781 LKDVGIE
+781 
-788 YSDYS
+788 
-793 SRNTDRIDK
+793 
-802 RFLIR
+802 
-807 IPFEML
+807 
-813 DFLKGFESCAKKIKS
+813 
-828 FDSWVDLSDK
+828 
-838 TSDWC
+838 
-843 REFIEELVEWDG
+843 
-855 YKSPPV
+855 
-861 DGIIKYI
+861 
-868 YYSSTESIN
+868 
-877 ADIVQLVAA
+877 
-886 NCGVRIKRTLSI
+886 
-898 DDRKETYKDNHR
+898 
-910 INMMKVS
+910 
-917 LANNQCTRKVINKHI
+917 
-932 DPVDFYCVTVPS
+932 
-944 GMFYVRY
+944 
-951 NNKVSVTGNCH
+951 H

-1089 YYQKNAKKYEED
+1089 YYQKNAKKYEDD
-1101 FFTSIDV
+1101 FFSSIEV
-1108 YISEVTR
+1108 YRSRVVK
-1115 GRGNTTLFRN
+1115 GRGDTGFFRAD
-1125 ELEDYLTK
+1125 LEDYLVK

-1173 IFRKAKS
+1173 VFRKAKS

-1264 KPISIFGETT
+1264 KPISIYGETT

-1377 KKLPEENKEILHG
+1377 KKLPEENKEILHR

-1396 IEDKV
+1396 IEDKI
-1401 KTGINTITKV
+1401 KTGIDTVTRV

>member
-16 PIKNKVTITG
+16 PVRNKVEITG

-119 IDKSKLN
+119 LDKSKLN
-126 KIFNNIK
+126 RIFNNIK

-157 LLDAPPG
+157 LLDAG
-164 AGKAQPLYSKVKIPG
+164 AG
-179 GWTTMGEIQPGDYVE
+179 T
-194 TDEGK
+194 GK
-199 YTRVLDTFPQGL
+199 T
-211 RDVYEITFKDG
+211 
-222 RKVRCDEN
+222 
-230 HLWKVHFYDWKLP
+230 
-243 NTCDD
+243 
-248 GYRIK
+248 
-253 TTLEMIKEHKRVRS
+253 
-267 KGKYLKIPLV
+267 
-277 TGIDRPSYRDVDL
+277 
-290 PLDPYFLGAILGD
+290 IL
-303 GGISG
+303 
-308 TGVHIHTPDEEIIDK
+308 
-323 IREKL
+323 
-328 IPECQIIKNNY
+328 
-339 IESTCPVFSVVRSG
+339 
-353 RENGRKN
+353 
-360 QVKEI
+360 
-365 LIELGLYG
+365 
-373 KRAWEKS
+373 
-380 IPEVYF
+380 
-386 TGSYHQRLELLK
+386 
-398 GLLDT
+398 
-403 DGYAGNGGS
+403 
-412 IEFSSTSET
+412 
-421 MALQVQEL
+421 
-429 VWSIGGICKLAKR
+429 
-442 QTYFTHK
+442 
-449 GVKKSGRISYRLNI
+449 
-463 RHQFPESLF
+463 
-472 HVTRKRDNLSN
+472 
-483 DNQYSRHGLKLAI
+483 
-496 TDIEY
+496 
-501 IGKEETKCISILSE
+501 
-515 KKLYLTDN
+515 
-523 YIVTHNTITSIS
+523 SIS
-535 LMEVL
+535 LAEML
-540 DADTIIVV
+540 DSDTIIVIS
-548 CPKKAVNNVWDETI
+548 PKKAVNDVWDETI
-562 NRIYKEPQS
+562 TRIYKEPQP

-590 NDHFIVC
+590 NDRFIVC

-609 KSIKI
+609 NSIKI
-614 PNKKYAVVLDECLHP
+614 PNKRYFVVLDE
-629 DTEVLTPTGF
+629 
-639 KSIKDVT
+639 
-646 TDDKVLQYNPDGSN
+646 
-660 SWVNPSRVVKKPT
+660 
-673 LESHHYINSR
+673 
-683 WEQVVTPN
+683 
-691 HRMIYKQKHRKSGE
+691 
-705 LSLREKLSK
+705 
-714 DYYPGD
+714 
-720 DNTIVSGILIN
+720 
-731 NGKTKLT
+731 
-738 PLEKLLIAIQA
+738 
-749 DGSINY
+749 
-755 VSEVSKFIKIEFHL
+755 
-769 TKERKINRLLNI
+769 
-781 LKDVGIE
+781 
-788 YSDYS
+788 
-793 SRNTDRIDK
+793 
-802 RFLIR
+802 
-807 IPFEML
+807 
-813 DFLKGFESCAKKIKS
+813 
-828 FDSWVDLSDK
+828 
-838 TSDWC
+838 
-843 REFIEELVEWDG
+843 
-855 YKSPPV
+855 
-861 DGIIKYI
+861 
-868 YYSSTESIN
+868 
-877 ADIVQLVAA
+877 
-886 NCGVRIKRTLSI
+886 
-898 DDRKETYKDNHR
+898 
-910 INMMKVS
+910 
-917 LANNQCTRKVINKHI
+917 
-932 DPVDFYCVTVPS
+932 
-944 GMFYVRY
+944 
-951 NNKVSVTGNCH
+951 CH

-1031 AISVMAHRLQLVR
+1031 AISVMTHRLQLVR
-1044 SEIKTNGSGVEQYT
+1044 SEIKTNGSGVVQYT

-1089 YYQKNAKKYEED
+1089 YYQKNAKKYEDD
-1101 FFTSIDV
+1101 FFSSIEV
-1108 YISEVTR
+1108 YRSRVVK
-1115 GRGNTTLFRN
+1115 GRGDTSFFRAD
-1125 ELEDYLTK
+1125 LEDYLSK
-1133 AKTLHNGYSPTDPK
+1133 AKTLHDGYSPTDPK

-1173 IFRKAKS
+1173 VFRKAKS

-1200 ARSRCNADMVK
+1200 ARSHCNADMVK

-1396 IEDKV
+1396 IEDKI
-1401 KTGINTITKV
+1401 KTGIDTVTRV

>member
-16 PIKNKVTITG
+16 PVKNKVIITG

-119 IDKSKLN
+119 LDKSKLN
-126 KIFNNIK
+126 RIFNNIK
-133 LFDYQDKFIDDCI
+133 LFDYQDKFIDDCV

-157 LLDAPPG
+157 LLDAG
-164 AGKAQPLYSKVKIPG
+164 AG
-179 GWTTMGEIQPGDYVE
+179 T
-194 TDEGK
+194 GK
-199 YTRVLDTFPQGL
+199 T
-211 RDVYEITFKDG
+211 
-222 RKVRCDEN
+222 
-230 HLWKVHFYDWKLP
+230 
-243 NTCDD
+243 
-248 GYRIK
+248 
-253 TTLEMIKEHKRVRS
+253 
-267 KGKYLKIPLV
+267 
-277 TGIDRPSYRDVDL
+277 
-290 PLDPYFLGAILGD
+290 IL
-303 GGISG
+303 
-308 TGVHIHTPDEEIIDK
+308 
-323 IREKL
+323 
-328 IPECQIIKNNY
+328 
-339 IESTCPVFSVVRSG
+339 
-353 RENGRKN
+353 
-360 QVKEI
+360 
-365 LIELGLYG
+365 
-373 KRAWEKS
+373 
-380 IPEVYF
+380 
-386 TGSYHQRLELLK
+386 
-398 GLLDT
+398 
-403 DGYAGNGGS
+403 
-412 IEFSSTSET
+412 
-421 MALQVQEL
+421 
-429 VWSIGGICKLAKR
+429 
-442 QTYFTHK
+442 
-449 GVKKSGRISYRLNI
+449 
-463 RHQFPESLF
+463 
-472 HVTRKRDNLSN
+472 
-483 DNQYSRHGLKLAI
+483 
-496 TDIEY
+496 
-501 IGKEETKCISILSE
+501 
-515 KKLYLTDN
+515 
-523 YIVTHNTITSIS
+523 SIS
-535 LMEVL
+535 LAEML
-540 DADTIIVV
+540 DSDTIIVIS
-548 CPKKAVNNVWDETI
+548 PKKAVNDVWDETI
-562 NRIYKEPQS
+562 TRIYKEPQP
-571 YSMSLPV
+571 YSMSLPI
-578 LHGPSKPAGFDI
+578 LHGSSKPAGFDI
-590 NDHFIVC
+590 NDRFIVC

-609 KSIKI
+609 NSIKI
-614 PNKKYAVVLDECLHP
+614 PNKRYFVVLDE
-629 DTEVLTPTGF
+629 
-639 KSIKDVT
+639 
-646 TDDKVLQYNPDGSN
+646 
-660 SWVNPSRVVKKPT
+660 
-673 LESHHYINSR
+673 
-683 WEQVVTPN
+683 
-691 HRMIYKQKHRKSGE
+691 
-705 LSLREKLSK
+705 
-714 DYYPGD
+714 
-720 DNTIVSGILIN
+720 
-731 NGKTKLT
+731 
-738 PLEKLLIAIQA
+738 
-749 DGSINY
+749 
-755 VSEVSKFIKIEFHL
+755 
-769 TKERKINRLLNI
+769 
-781 LKDVGIE
+781 
-788 YSDYS
+788 
-793 SRNTDRIDK
+793 
-802 RFLIR
+802 
-807 IPFEML
+807 
-813 DFLKGFESCAKKIKS
+813 
-828 FDSWVDLSDK
+828 
-838 TSDWC
+838 
-843 REFIEELVEWDG
+843 
-855 YKSPPV
+855 
-861 DGIIKYI
+861 
-868 YYSSTESIN
+868 
-877 ADIVQLVAA
+877 
-886 NCGVRIKRTLSI
+886 
-898 DDRKETYKDNHR
+898 
-910 INMMKVS
+910 
-917 LANNQCTRKVINKHI
+917 
-932 DPVDFYCVTVPS
+932 
-944 GMFYVRY
+944 
-951 NNKVSVTGNCH
+951 CH

-1031 AISVMAHRLQLVR
+1031 AISVMAHRLQLIR

-1101 FFTSIDV
+1101 FFSSIEV
-1108 YISEVTR
+1108 YRSRIVK
-1115 GRGNTTLFRN
+1115 GRGDTNFFRAD
-1125 ELEDYLTK
+1125 LEDYLSK

-1147 HKQYVLECNYYED
+1147 HKQYVLDCNHYED

-1173 IFRKAKS
+1173 VFRKAKS

-1390 LIETST
+1390 LIETSA
-1396 IEDKV
+1396 IEDKI
-1401 KTGINTITKV
+1401 KTGIDTVTRV

>member
-16 PIKNKVTITG
+16 PVRNKVEITG

-105 IKIINETEPNAIPK
+105 IKVINETEPNAIPK
-119 IDKSKLN
+119 LDKSKLN
-126 KIFNNIK
+126 RIFNNIK
-133 LFDYQDKFIDDCI
+133 LFDYQDKFIDDCV

-157 LLDAPPG
+157 LLDAG
-164 AGKAQPLYSKVKIPG
+164 AGTGKAQPLYSKVKIPG

-290 PLDPYFLGAILGD
+290 PLDPYFLGSILGD

-339 IESTCPVFSVVRSG
+339 IESTCPVFSVIRSG

-449 GVKKSGRISYRLNI
+449 GVKKPGRISYRLNI

-535 LMEVL
+535 LMEIL
-540 DADTIIVV
+540 DIDTIFVV
-548 CPKKAVNNVWDETI
+548 SPKKAVNDVWDETI
-562 NRIYKEPQS
+562 TRIYKEPQS

-590 NDHFIVC
+590 DDRFIVC

-609 KSIKI
+609 KSVKI
-614 PNKKYAVVLDECLHP
+614 PNKRYGVILDE
-629 DTEVLTPTGF
+629 
-639 KSIKDVT
+639 S
-646 TDDKVLQYNPDGSN
+646 
-660 SWVNPSRVVKKPT
+660 
-673 LESHHYINSR
+673 
-683 WEQVVTPN
+683 
-691 HRMIYKQKHRKSGE
+691 
-705 LSLREKLSK
+705 
-714 DYYPGD
+714 
-720 DNTIVSGILIN
+720 
-731 NGKTKLT
+731 
-738 PLEKLLIAIQA
+738 
-749 DGSINY
+749 
-755 VSEVSKFIKIEFHL
+755 
-769 TKERKINRLLNI
+769 
-781 LKDVGIE
+781 
-788 YSDYS
+788 
-793 SRNTDRIDK
+793 
-802 RFLIR
+802 
-807 IPFEML
+807 
-813 DFLKGFESCAKKIKS
+813 
-828 FDSWVDLSDK
+828 
-838 TSDWC
+838 
-843 REFIEELVEWDG
+843 
-855 YKSPPV
+855 
-861 DGIIKYI
+861 
-868 YYSSTESIN
+868 
-877 ADIVQLVAA
+877 
-886 NCGVRIKRTLSI
+886 
-898 DDRKETYKDNHR
+898 
-910 INMMKVS
+910 
-917 LANNQCTRKVINKHI
+917 
-932 DPVDFYCVTVPS
+932 
-944 GMFYVRY
+944 
-951 NNKVSVTGNCH
+951 H

-1089 YYQKNAKKYEED
+1089 YYQKNAKKYEDD
-1101 FFTSIDV
+1101 FFRSIDV

-1125 ELEDYLTK
+1125 ELEDYLSK

-1396 IEDKV
+1396 IEDKI
-1401 KTGINTITKV
+1401 KTGIDTVTRV

>member
-16 PIKNKVTITG
+16 PVRNKVEITG

-31 VCRDLEKYIGAKM
+31 VCRDLEKYIGSKM

-164 AGKAQPLYSKVKIPG
+164 
-179 GWTTMGEIQPGDYVE
+179 
-194 TDEGK
+194 
-199 YTRVLDTFPQGL
+199 
-211 RDVYEITFKDG
+211 
-222 RKVRCDEN
+222 
-230 HLWKVHFYDWKLP
+230 
-243 NTCDD
+243 
-248 GYRIK
+248 
-253 TTLEMIKEHKRVRS
+253 
-267 KGKYLKIPLV
+267 
-277 TGIDRPSYRDVDL
+277 
-290 PLDPYFLGAILGD
+290 
-303 GGISG
+303 SG
-308 TGVHIHTPDEEIIDK
+308 
-323 IREKL
+323 
-328 IPECQIIKNNY
+328 
-339 IESTCPVFSVVRSG
+339 
-353 RENGRKN
+353 
-360 QVKEI
+360 
-365 LIELGLYG
+365 
-373 KRAWEKS
+373 KS
-380 IPEVYF
+380 I
-386 TGSYHQRLELLK
+386 S
-398 GLLDT
+398 
-403 DGYAGNGGS
+403 
-412 IEFSSTSET
+412 
-421 MALQVQEL
+421 
-429 VWSIGGICKLAKR
+429 
-442 QTYFTHK
+442 
-449 GVKKSGRISYRLNI
+449 
-463 RHQFPESLF
+463 
-472 HVTRKRDNLSN
+472 
-483 DNQYSRHGLKLAI
+483 
-496 TDIEY
+496 
-501 IGKEETKCISILSE
+501 
-515 KKLYLTDN
+515 
-523 YIVTHNTITSIS
+523 SIS
-535 LMEVL
+535 LMEIL
-540 DADTIIVV
+540 DIDTIFVV
-548 CPKKAVNNVWDETI
+548 SPKKAVNDVWDETI
-562 NRIYKEPQS
+562 TRIYKEPQP
-571 YSMSLPV
+571 YSMSLPI

-590 NDHFIVC
+590 NDRFIVC

-614 PNKKYAVVLDECLHP
+614 PNKRYGVILDE
-629 DTEVLTPTGF
+629 
-639 KSIKDVT
+639 S
-646 TDDKVLQYNPDGSN
+646 
-660 SWVNPSRVVKKPT
+660 
-673 LESHHYINSR
+673 
-683 WEQVVTPN
+683 
-691 HRMIYKQKHRKSGE
+691 
-705 LSLREKLSK
+705 
-714 DYYPGD
+714 
-720 DNTIVSGILIN
+720 
-731 NGKTKLT
+731 
-738 PLEKLLIAIQA
+738 
-749 DGSINY
+749 
-755 VSEVSKFIKIEFHL
+755 
-769 TKERKINRLLNI
+769 
-781 LKDVGIE
+781 
-788 YSDYS
+788 
-793 SRNTDRIDK
+793 
-802 RFLIR
+802 
-807 IPFEML
+807 
-813 DFLKGFESCAKKIKS
+813 
-828 FDSWVDLSDK
+828 
-838 TSDWC
+838 
-843 REFIEELVEWDG
+843 
-855 YKSPPV
+855 
-861 DGIIKYI
+861 
-868 YYSSTESIN
+868 
-877 ADIVQLVAA
+877 
-886 NCGVRIKRTLSI
+886 
-898 DDRKETYKDNHR
+898 
-910 INMMKVS
+910 
-917 LANNQCTRKVINKHI
+917 
-932 DPVDFYCVTVPS
+932 
-944 GMFYVRY
+944 
-951 NNKVSVTGNCH
+951 H

-1089 YYQKNAKKYEED
+1089 YYQKNAKKYEDD
-1101 FFTSIDV
+1101 FFSSIEV
-1108 YISEVTR
+1108 YRSRVVK
-1115 GRGNTTLFRN
+1115 GRGDTSFFRAD
-1125 ELEDYLTK
+1125 LEDYLSK

-1147 HKQYVLECNYYED
+1147 HKQYVLECNHYED

-1173 IFRKAKS
+1173 VFRKAKS

-1299 KTLSEAVPLTEANR
+1299 KTLSEAVPLTEASR

-1396 IEDKV
+1396 IEDKI
-1401 KTGINTITKV
+1401 KTGIDTVTRV

>member
-16 PIKNKVTITG
+16 PVHNKVEITG

-100 PLIAN
+100 PLITN
-105 IKIINETEPNAIPK
+105 IKTINETEPNAIPK
-119 IDKSKLN
+119 LDKSKLN

-133 LFDYQDKFIDDCI
+133 LFDYQDKFIDDCV

-164 AGKAQPLYSKVKIPG
+164 
-179 GWTTMGEIQPGDYVE
+179 
-194 TDEGK
+194 
-199 YTRVLDTFPQGL
+199 
-211 RDVYEITFKDG
+211 
-222 RKVRCDEN
+222 
-230 HLWKVHFYDWKLP
+230 
-243 NTCDD
+243 
-248 GYRIK
+248 
-253 TTLEMIKEHKRVRS
+253 
-267 KGKYLKIPLV
+267 
-277 TGIDRPSYRDVDL
+277 
-290 PLDPYFLGAILGD
+290 
-303 GGISG
+303 SG
-308 TGVHIHTPDEEIIDK
+308 
-323 IREKL
+323 
-328 IPECQIIKNNY
+328 
-339 IESTCPVFSVVRSG
+339 
-353 RENGRKN
+353 
-360 QVKEI
+360 
-365 LIELGLYG
+365 
-373 KRAWEKS
+373 KS
-380 IPEVYF
+380 I
-386 TGSYHQRLELLK
+386 S
-398 GLLDT
+398 
-403 DGYAGNGGS
+403 
-412 IEFSSTSET
+412 
-421 MALQVQEL
+421 
-429 VWSIGGICKLAKR
+429 
-442 QTYFTHK
+442 
-449 GVKKSGRISYRLNI
+449 
-463 RHQFPESLF
+463 
-472 HVTRKRDNLSN
+472 
-483 DNQYSRHGLKLAI
+483 
-496 TDIEY
+496 
-501 IGKEETKCISILSE
+501 
-515 KKLYLTDN
+515 
-523 YIVTHNTITSIS
+523 SIS
-535 LMEVL
+535 LMEIL
-540 DADTIIVV
+540 DIDTIFVV
-548 CPKKAVNNVWDETI
+548 SPKKAVNDVWDETI
-562 NRIYKEPQS
+562 TRIYKEPQP
-571 YSMSLPV
+571 YSMSLPI

-590 NDHFIVC
+590 NDRFIVC

-614 PNKKYAVVLDECLHP
+614 PNKRYGVILDE
-629 DTEVLTPTGF
+629 
-639 KSIKDVT
+639 S
-646 TDDKVLQYNPDGSN
+646 
-660 SWVNPSRVVKKPT
+660 
-673 LESHHYINSR
+673 
-683 WEQVVTPN
+683 
-691 HRMIYKQKHRKSGE
+691 
-705 LSLREKLSK
+705 
-714 DYYPGD
+714 
-720 DNTIVSGILIN
+720 
-731 NGKTKLT
+731 
-738 PLEKLLIAIQA
+738 
-749 DGSINY
+749 
-755 VSEVSKFIKIEFHL
+755 
-769 TKERKINRLLNI
+769 
-781 LKDVGIE
+781 
-788 YSDYS
+788 
-793 SRNTDRIDK
+793 
-802 RFLIR
+802 
-807 IPFEML
+807 
-813 DFLKGFESCAKKIKS
+813 
-828 FDSWVDLSDK
+828 
-838 TSDWC
+838 
-843 REFIEELVEWDG
+843 
-855 YKSPPV
+855 
-861 DGIIKYI
+861 
-868 YYSSTESIN
+868 
-877 ADIVQLVAA
+877 
-886 NCGVRIKRTLSI
+886 
-898 DDRKETYKDNHR
+898 
-910 INMMKVS
+910 
-917 LANNQCTRKVINKHI
+917 
-932 DPVDFYCVTVPS
+932 
-944 GMFYVRY
+944 
-951 NNKVSVTGNCH
+951 H

-1031 AISVMAHRLQLVR
+1031 AISVMTHRLQLVR

-1089 YYQKNAKKYEED
+1089 YYQKNAKKYEDD
-1101 FFTSIDV
+1101 FFSSIEV
-1108 YISEVTR
+1108 YRSRVVK
-1115 GRGNTTLFRN
+1115 GRGDTIFFRAD
-1125 ELEDYLTK
+1125 LEDYLSK

-1147 HKQYVLECNYYED
+1147 HKQYVLECNHYED

-1173 IFRKAKS
+1173 VFRKAKS

-1396 IEDKV
+1396 IEDKI
-1401 KTGINTITKV
+1401 KTGIDTVTRV